1 MTSFQQTLN
10 EWSDALGKQID
21 VADEQQPDGIDITD
35 DLGNSISQWES
46 MLNDQVA
53 APGSRSTDQ
62 DLMRGAA
69 ESNKFESVLPDTPVI
84 SLREVSRG
92 FQQNMQSTAQ
102 AIATPAMRS
111 QAILAVM
118 KPLQML
124 TPWLPAF
131 TSEYD
136 RAVADQLSMLVEPA
150 GSGLTAQDLQSEL
163 IATRGAQQ
171 GLAEGQKEGFAA
183 DVSRGIGQSL
193 PSTIAMIGSLG
204 TGTPLVAA
212 QMASLAFVPLSSFT
226 GGQLNYVNDLEQ
238 ENLELAMSGEPLKQ
252 FDPIEMANRG
262 LASAAIESFTEFGGA
277 AIGAKVI
284 GKIAQGA
291 AAQSAAKFA
300 VNKFAKIGAARAAGE
315 VVKRTGS
322 KAGQAFVAANNGLA
336 SITPGFLYRT
346 GQIAAVSGVE
356 EASEELVSGI
366 LNAPFTH
373 APLSKDVS
381 DALYSMAVGGVAGGV
396 GGAGSGLGL
405 AGRTALVNRS
415 DAFRPENDKE
425 RILRQNHDQ
434 AMKARSNWDS
444 NLEEA
449 QKDRI
454 SASLDTIEGMTP
466 DERATY
472 VKELADRK
480 ADILTNAEAT
490 LAERQEVDVA
500 LTGAQE
506 ALAKAKAA
514 EAAGTVTPATENDVY
529 EAEFGLL
536 VLQEKAKELDNQ
548 IKLANTDHMIAN
560 AEYSAIAEKISDLP
574 MTVVKS
580 TPAEVLSSIGTR
592 VNKTLSETKAPK
604 WGKKITDE
612 MKALGVEVSW
622 FTPDANSTFSPGFH
636 TRRTPGVI
644 YLNSKSDQQRVRAV
658 ALEEA
663 FHDIQMF
670 RPDVAKAFADNAGL
684 APIYEAAVD
693 YIGRAEGETGAIAR
707 MDEAAIA
714 QAENAI
720 DQVTGEQPAQ
730 ISQATRRA
738 GAARISQEGEANAF
752 ARAMAGIKA
761 KGAMSSLTRLAA
773 RTGLMG
779 RESLAALAVV
789 DRVAR
794 AAAVERASGRQGD
807 STLSPLARTLMWAS
821 DMDVNFARDIPTAD
835 RELSEPIS
843 PPAAPVAAKPKMD
856 RVAHKREKESGRYVG
871 APDWVGNSPAQLAK
885 LRFKLRKLAKE
896 GEAGRYWYEDS
907 SRAILEMTG
916 GDKVEAE
923 KIVSLIA
930 IYSPNATVSA
940 NTTMALTAYY
950 QFKAGLDINAGFSK
964 ADEKATALL
973 KNGQAWGGI
982 KTNSFYQNLMIEI
995 DPSKL
1000 DLNVSTMDMWMAI
1013 AFDYGDK
1020 VLDQGPKYRFAERET
1035 ARLAQ
1040 ELGWTAH
1047 QVQAAIW
1054 SAMKGRIDPIRGQ
1067 LKAEELRLGIG
1078 EMVNKVDPKTG
1089 KESLVYEVKK
1099 DKKKEHFRLAHKMGM
1114 EYDLQDKDINAAKFD
1129 FSTAL
1134 RDRMVQQSYETTP
1147 STASGAPIPGI
1158 HTATLDK
1165 QFEYQR
1171 ALYPIIFPDKV
1182 DVIAQMVGLPQGAT
1196 IEGVS
1201 AWESKTQTGLQAFA
1215 AAPTEKSGKAK
1226 KLRPSAVKLLD
1237 LASRIR
1243 GYVLT
1248 QDAVAYHTAIFD
1260 DAQIRHNGIQLNTKN
1275 ALSHQEIELF
1285 YRALN
1290 EKFNRWDLA
1299 PIYRKDGL
1307 RVLNFTA
1314 FDESQKPVSNKEFK
1328 KAFDEIVTSLPD
1340 TFGGGIVDSVT
1351 FRSDGNLVSN
1361 DWSKDKNGEEYLA
1374 SIERERPDLLQQVR
1388 DLRTAVQTVNDQF
1401 VAKYGWDKAGVS
1413 FARPQRFGI
1422 DVVRGRDFGVTAK
1435 YGTKQK
1441 GSVSVLGFHFSRARR
1456 EVLDSTFYGTGIKD
1470 AGSERV
1476 RAAKDKRLKNRTFF
1490 YVDRGVGYVYEELG
1504 VQPEGF
1510 LPEGGVGTDMHGVN
1524 LRNMYDAIADP
1535 LGFVAKGKTK
1545 ADGNRFWF
1553 NGVETAILDAGFDGV
1568 YMPNAMSSVGVAVL
1582 LGKHKVKVQYLG
1594 RRDAR
1599 TGKML
1604 TKRELQLQESYAR
1617 PETPDQQSVNAAAT
1631 QDLQFVKNLGG
1642 TTGAKLYQAT
1652 DGQQYVVKQGAS
1664 PDHVLSEYAVNNI
1677 YAAAGVPVPAHA
1689 LDARDPQQPKQ
1700 LTKYVAGTSLG
1711 DLTGKKFDAAVG
1723 DLQKNFVVD
1732 ALVANWDVIG
1742 TDSDNVLLPSD
1753 GGEILRIDNGGSLTF
1768 RAQGGIKT
1776 FGSKVLELDS
1786 MRLSYQ
1792 GRQVF
1797 GQLTNAAVAQQIQDL
1812 MPKREAILSATP
1824 VELRQV
1830 MSDRL
1835 DYLAD
1840 WAQQNEGNNRVASVM
1855 QTDTASFARIP
1866 TPNFYKEVEE
1876 GKRQW
1881 VLPDADGNPTR
1892 LYHGTW
1898 ETAQPI
1904 DPFVSQTGLRYFGKQ
1919 AMSFTDDPEIA
1930 NQFAAREGQILPVFV
1945 SAVNPLEYDL
1955 KGLVWNA
1962 IPLGYAVPLIE
1973 KTIGREL
1980 TLQEEQNLRR
1990 GTKSKDEL
1998 FNFSDKVTNDIFR
2011 SVNVSEQEIRDDRV
2025 LVTSIDAIA
2034 QIAFNFGHD
2043 VFVGKNINEG
2053 IVHTEVVV
2061 RDADPLINALTAQ
2074 TKRVTDAEFESF
2086 AREDER
2092 DAAFQKMQAERRAAQ
2107 AEVMKDL
2114 SPREQALIIEA
2125 GVADYDEILDLK
2137 DKIDKLKKQIAGG
2150 TPAAV
2155 EKSKRT
2161 ADLQTAA
2168 QRVNALSEVRKLE
2181 RRLNAMTMLA
2191 DQRLG
2196 QVNRAKA
2203 RLQTQTQ
2210 LAIEEQQSAAET
2222 IASLEEQITTT
2233 RDAVAAAKKS
2243 IAEERTATK
2252 EQRDALNT
2260 ALANAEATAQR
2271 AINWA
2276 YAIGRNEGLVAGQ
2289 VAGQQA
2295 VQTDLERGQQA
2306 EEKLKEL
2313 QKSERFQKF
2322 ASQRAIDWAYRI
2334 GRREGLVAGQ
2344 VAGQQALKP
2353 EMTRLARVESLLD
2366 ISVRRVR
2373 ELKATVRSDARAAQ
2387 RAVNFAYSMGLNKGR
2402 MQGIMQGR
2410 AQILAK
2416 MRKREDTLQNQLFN
2430 LRELMNTR
2438 LDDVAERNRIIRKIT
2453 SEALLSI
2460 PANLRGTL
2468 ANRAATATTVAQA
2481 NRVAI
2486 EAVRIAINA
2495 EATAGLKVIARTA
2508 KRLNKRGMKVSARKQ
2523 IVTLLYEANVV
2534 LRDANNRKRQAK
2546 VVTAKGSPVTLSGAI
2561 DLYSRVLDAQTKVEN
2576 AVALYDIDR
2585 AEFIAERDQRI
2596 ARYAD
2601 LTQRLM
2607 ANMAGRR
2614 VIAARARADQ
2624 AARLSVLSKISRAN
2638 SDIYT
2643 LALELEGKEDG
2654 VIDELL
2660 RLAQEGK
2667 GEAAL
2672 EHARIM
2678 RDLEPA
2684 LIAAGYE
2691 GVDDY
2696 RLKNGGYGDGS
2707 TELVTVSLGGQDVT
2721 IPLGIAMSI
2730 AAMDEETLALFD
2742 GTNAGK
2748 QGIQFN
2754 ETSTTL
2760 TLYPSGD
2767 DIRNLRANLTVGQRD
2782 LIERMK
2788 DILETQIRDRAMQAI
2803 WEVTGDQPPI
2813 VTRYYPRIRNQDAAG
2828 GEKVDLSAAAGAA
2841 VRGALTAV
2849 GFANARTGG
2858 FAPLIYTDM
2867 VQTMDRHMQV
2877 ALDMIHMAQP
2887 YRDAITVLNDPKVV
2901 KGIDDQL
2908 GSGTASGVR
2917 SIFSNGVGATSRTKP
2932 SIIDKLTSNVTGAKL
2947 AMNPSTIAKVLVG
2960 GTIRLSSEIPL
2971 SLWTRGTARAARYA
2985 RTPGTWSGRIDQI
2998 HLVNGYF
3005 SRRHQMQMKSI
3016 FSGALGDSD
3025 RAQLGNAL
3033 TAVRDNLRATG
3044 NNLAAGKIT
3053 DAINAARDVNRAGVM
3068 GLSAVVDMLR
3078 YADEQIMLAAV
3089 EARLAEVEDEGLLTG
3104 TDALTEASNRAERD
3118 FRKTQNASDEFDD
3131 SFFAATSRTDGNAGW
3146 RLLFPFSSDP
3156 LKARNQ
3162 IRRAVLSGNRTR
3174 TAFAVGGN
3182 IVSGTTI
3189 SSLSTIVTAKV
3200 ISLFAG
3206 MIGAGDDEEEKKAV
3220 NKAWWENTLV
3230 SVPTQLA
3237 SDVMSV
3243 TMGYMGIMFANALSS
3258 IVYRRFLISPLIGSP
3273 AQDLVNEAKDAL
3285 RKDSTT
3291 TDMMQAVIGGSLA
3304 TLQYGGIPFYP
3315 LYRLV
3320 MRSLELGESAAKV
3333 QKTPREKLLDSMER
3347 KRKSLEKLRSN

>member
-1 MTSFQQTLN
+1 
-10 EWSDALGKQID
+10 
-21 VADEQQPDGIDITD
+21 
-35 DLGNSISQWES
+35 
-46 MLNDQVA
+46 
-53 APGSRSTDQ
+53 
-62 DLMRGAA
+62 
-69 ESNKFESVLPDTPVI
+69 
-84 SLREVSRG
+84 
-92 FQQNMQSTAQ
+92 
-102 AIATPAMRS
+102 
-111 QAILAVM
+111 
-118 KPLQML
+118 
-124 TPWLPAF
+124 
-131 TSEYD
+131 
-136 RAVADQLSMLVEPA
+136 
-150 GSGLTAQDLQSEL
+150 
-163 IATRGAQQ
+163 
-171 GLAEGQKEGFAA
+171 
-183 DVSRGIGQSL
+183 
-193 PSTIAMIGSLG
+193 
-204 TGTPLVAA
+204 
-212 QMASLAFVPLSSFT
+212 
-226 GGQLNYVNDLEQ
+226 
-238 ENLELAMSGEPLKQ
+238 
-252 FDPIEMANRG
+252 
-262 LASAAIESFTEFGGA
+262 
-277 AIGAKVI
+277 
-284 GKIAQGA
+284 
-291 AAQSAAKFA
+291 
-300 VNKFAKIGAARAAGE
+300 
-315 VVKRTGS
+315 
-322 KAGQAFVAANNGLA
+322 
-336 SITPGFLYRT
+336 
-346 GQIAAVSGVE
+346 
-356 EASEELVSGI
+356 
-366 LNAPFTH
+366 
-373 APLSKDVS
+373 
-381 DALYSMAVGGVAGGV
+381 
-396 GGAGSGLGL
+396 
-405 AGRTALVNRS
+405 
-415 DAFRPENDKE
+415 
-425 RILRQNHDQ
+425 
-434 AMKARSNWDS
+434 
-444 NLEEA
+444 
-449 QKDRI
+449 
-454 SASLDTIEGMTP
+454 
-466 DERATY
+466 
-472 VKELADRK
+472 
-480 ADILTNAEAT
+480 
-490 LAERQEVDVA
+490 
-500 LTGAQE
+500 
-506 ALAKAKAA
+506 
-514 EAAGTVTPATENDVY
+514 
-529 EAEFGLL
+529 
-536 VLQEKAKELDNQ
+536 
-548 IKLANTDHMIAN
+548 
-560 AEYSAIAEKISDLP
+560 
-574 MTVVKS
+574 
-580 TPAEVLSSIGTR
+580 
-592 VNKTLSETKAPK
+592 
-604 WGKKITDE
+604 
-612 MKALGVEVSW
+612 
-622 FTPDANSTFSPGFH
+622 
-636 TRRTPGVI
+636 
-644 YLNSKSDQQRVRAV
+644 
-658 ALEEA
+658 
-663 FHDIQMF
+663 
-670 RPDVAKAFADNAGL
+670 
-684 APIYEAAVD
+684 
-693 YIGRAEGETGAIAR
+693 
-707 MDEAAIA
+707 
-714 QAENAI
+714 
-720 DQVTGEQPAQ
+720 
-730 ISQATRRA
+730 
-738 GAARISQEGEANAF
+738 
-752 ARAMAGIKA
+752 
-761 KGAMSSLTRLAA
+761 
-773 RTGLMG
+773 
-779 RESLAALAVV
+779 
-789 DRVAR
+789 
-794 AAAVERASGRQGD
+794 
-807 STLSPLARTLMWAS
+807 
-821 DMDVNFARDIPTAD
+821 
-835 RELSEPIS
+835 
-843 PPAAPVAAKPKMD
+843 
-856 RVAHKREKESGRYVG
+856 
-871 APDWVGNSPAQLAK
+871 
-885 LRFKLRKLAKE
+885 
-896 GEAGRYWYEDS
+896 
-907 SRAILEMTG
+907 
-916 GDKVEAE
+916 
-923 KIVSLIA
+923 
-930 IYSPNATVSA
+930 
-940 NTTMALTAYY
+940 
-950 QFKAGLDINAGFSK
+950 
-964 ADEKATALL
+964 
-973 KNGQAWGGI
+973 
-982 KTNSFYQNLMIEI
+982 
-995 DPSKL
+995 
-1000 DLNVSTMDMWMAI
+1000 
-1013 AFDYGDK
+1013 
-1020 VLDQGPKYRFAERET
+1020 
-1035 ARLAQ
+1035 
-1040 ELGWTAH
+1040 
-1047 QVQAAIW
+1047 
-1054 SAMKGRIDPIRGQ
+1054 
-1067 LKAEELRLGIG
+1067 
-1078 EMVNKVDPKTG
+1078 
-1089 KESLVYEVKK
+1089 
-1099 DKKKEHFRLAHKMGM
+1099 
-1114 EYDLQDKDINAAKFD
+1114 
-1129 FSTAL
+1129 
-1134 RDRMVQQSYETTP
+1134 
-1147 STASGAPIPGI
+1147 
-1158 HTATLDK
+1158 
-1165 QFEYQR
+1165 
-1171 ALYPIIFPDKV
+1171 
-1182 DVIAQMVGLPQGAT
+1182 
-1196 IEGVS
+1196 
-1201 AWESKTQTGLQAFA
+1201 
-1215 AAPTEKSGKAK
+1215 
-1226 KLRPSAVKLLD
+1226 
-1237 LASRIR
+1237 
-1243 GYVLT
+1243 
-1248 QDAVAYHTAIFD
+1248 
-1260 DAQIRHNGIQLNTKN
+1260 
-1275 ALSHQEIELF
+1275 
-1285 YRALN
+1285 
-1290 EKFNRWDLA
+1290 
-1299 PIYRKDGL
+1299 
-1307 RVLNFTA
+1307 
-1314 FDESQKPVSNKEFK
+1314 
-1328 KAFDEIVTSLPD
+1328 
-1340 TFGGGIVDSVT
+1340 
-1351 FRSDGNLVSN
+1351 
-1361 DWSKDKNGEEYLA
+1361 
-1374 SIERERPDLLQQVR
+1374 
-1388 DLRTAVQTVNDQF
+1388 
-1401 VAKYGWDKAGVS
+1401 
-1413 FARPQRFGI
+1413 
-1422 DVVRGRDFGVTAK
+1422 
-1435 YGTKQK
+1435 
-1441 GSVSVLGFHFSRARR
+1441 
-1456 EVLDSTFYGTGIKD
+1456 
-1470 AGSERV
+1470 
-1476 RAAKDKRLKNRTFF
+1476 
-1490 YVDRGVGYVYEELG
+1490 
-1504 VQPEGF
+1504 
-1510 LPEGGVGTDMHGVN
+1510 
-1524 LRNMYDAIADP
+1524 
-1535 LGFVAKGKTK
+1535 
-1545 ADGNRFWF
+1545 
-1553 NGVETAILDAGFDGV
+1553 
-1568 YMPNAMSSVGVAVL
+1568 
-1582 LGKHKVKVQYLG
+1582 
-1594 RRDAR
+1594 
-1599 TGKML
+1599 
-1604 TKRELQLQESYAR
+1604 
-1617 PETPDQQSVNAAAT
+1617 
-1631 QDLQFVKNLGG
+1631 
-1642 TTGAKLYQAT
+1642 
-1652 DGQQYVVKQGAS
+1652 
-1664 PDHVLSEYAVNNI
+1664 
-1677 YAAAGVPVPAHA
+1677 
-1689 LDARDPQQPKQ
+1689 
-1700 LTKYVAGTSLG
+1700 
-1711 DLTGKKFDAAVG
+1711 
-1723 DLQKNFVVD
+1723 
-1732 ALVANWDVIG
+1732 
-1742 TDSDNVLLPSD
+1742 
-1753 GGEILRIDNGGSLTF
+1753 
-1768 RAQGGIKT
+1768 
-1776 FGSKVLELDS
+1776 
-1786 MRLSYQ
+1786 
-1792 GRQVF
+1792 
-1797 GQLTNAAVAQQIQDL
+1797 
-1812 MPKREAILSATP
+1812 
-1824 VELRQV
+1824 
-1830 MSDRL
+1830 
-1835 DYLAD
+1835 
-1840 WAQQNEGNNRVASVM
+1840 
-1855 QTDTASFARIP
+1855 
-1866 TPNFYKEVEE
+1866 
-1876 GKRQW
+1876 
-1881 VLPDADGNPTR
+1881 
-1892 LYHGTW
+1892 
-1898 ETAQPI
+1898 
-1904 DPFVSQTGLRYFGKQ
+1904 
-1919 AMSFTDDPEIA
+1919 
-1930 NQFAAREGQILPVFV
+1930 
-1945 SAVNPLEYDL
+1945 
-1955 KGLVWNA
+1955 
-1962 IPLGYAVPLIE
+1962 
-1973 KTIGREL
+1973 
-1980 TLQEEQNLRR
+1980 
-1990 GTKSKDEL
+1990 
-1998 FNFSDKVTNDIFR
+1998 
-2011 SVNVSEQEIRDDRV
+2011 
-2025 LVTSIDAIA
+2025 
-2034 QIAFNFGHD
+2034 
-2043 VFVGKNINEG
+2043 
-2053 IVHTEVVV
+2053 
-2061 RDADPLINALTAQ
+2061 
-2074 TKRVTDAEFESF
+2074 
-2086 AREDER
+2086 
-2092 DAAFQKMQAERRAAQ
+2092 
-2107 AEVMKDL
+2107 
-2114 SPREQALIIEA
+2114 
-2125 GVADYDEILDLK
+2125 
-2137 DKIDKLKKQIAGG
+2137 
-2150 TPAAV
+2150 
-2155 EKSKRT
+2155 
-2161 ADLQTAA
+2161 
-2168 QRVNALSEVRKLE
+2168 
-2181 RRLNAMTMLA
+2181 MTMLA

-2260 ALANAEATAQR
+2260 ALANAESTAQR

-2334 GRREGLVAGQ
+2334 GRNEGLVAGQ
-2344 VAGQQALKP
+2344 VAGQQTLKP

-2373 ELKATVRSDARAAQ
+2373 ELKATVRNDARAAQ

-2767 DIRNLRANLTVGQRD
+2767 DIRNLRANLTPGQRD

-3025 RAQLGNAL
+3025 RAQLGSAL
-3033 TAVRDNLRATG
+3033 TAMRDNLRATG
-3044 NNLAAGKIT
+3044 ANLAAGKIT
-3053 DAINAARDVNRAGVM
+3053 DAINAAGDANRAGVM

-3131 SFFAATSRTDGNAGW
+3131 SYFAATSRTDGNAAW
-3146 RLLFPFSSDP
+3146 RVFFPFSSDP

-3182 IVSGTTI
+3182 IVSGATI

-3230 SVPTQLA
+3230 SIPTQLA
-3237 SDVMSV
+3237 GDVMSV

-3273 AQDLVNEAKDAL
+3273 AQDVVNEAKDAL

-3333 QKTPREKLLDSMER
+3333 QKTPREKLLDLMER

>member
-1 MTSFQQTLN
+1 
-10 EWSDALGKQID
+10 
-21 VADEQQPDGIDITD
+21 
-35 DLGNSISQWES
+35 
-46 MLNDQVA
+46 
-53 APGSRSTDQ
+53 
-62 DLMRGAA
+62 
-69 ESNKFESVLPDTPVI
+69 
-84 SLREVSRG
+84 
-92 FQQNMQSTAQ
+92 
-102 AIATPAMRS
+102 
-111 QAILAVM
+111 M
-118 KPLQML
+118 KPAAKIAEWLNPPKTEYELAIQNL
-124 TPWLPAF
+124 TKRNLAQ
-131 TSEYD
+131 
-136 RAVADQLSMLVEPA
+136 QLSMAVEPS
-150 GSGLTAQDLQSEL
+150 GSGLTASPQDLQSEI
-163 IATRGAQQ
+163 IALRGTQQ
-171 GLAEGQKEGFAA
+171 GLAQGQQEGFMG
-183 DVSRGIGQSL
+183 DVSRGVGQSL
-193 PSTIAMIGSLG
+193 PSLAVTAG
-204 TGTPLVAA
+204 T
-212 QMASLAFVPLSSFT
+212 LAT
-226 GGQLNYVNDLEQ
+226 GGTLLPMMLASQVTTPMSSYTNSQLAYIDDLEQ
-238 ENLELAMSGEPLKQ
+238 RRYDQALAGETLSE
-252 FDPIEMANRG
+252 FDPVEMGRRAEIGAIIETTAE
-262 LASAAIESFTEFGGA
+262 AGGA
-277 AIGAKVI
+277 AFGAKFI
-284 GKIAQGA
+284 GKVAKGVGTS
-291 AAQSAAKFA
+291 SAARYA
-300 VNKFAKIGAARAAGE
+300 TNKFAKTGAAKAATEVVRRSGSAAG
-315 VVKRTGS
+315 R
-322 KAGQAFVAANNGLA
+322 AFAAANEGLMNF
-336 SITPGFLYRT
+336 TPGFIYRA
-346 GQIAAVSGVE
+346 GQIAAISGAE
-356 EASEELVSGI
+356 EAGEELFAGI
-366 LNAPFTH
+366 ANAPFTY
-373 APLSKDVS
+373 APLGQDVN
-381 DALYSMAVGGVAGGV
+381 DALYSMAVGGVAGGAS
-396 GGAGSGLGL
+396 GAASSVGL
-405 AGRTALVNRS
+405 AGREAVINRN
-415 DAFRPENDKE
+415 DAFRPETDRE
-425 RILRQNHDQ
+425 RIVRQTHSD
-434 AMKARSNWDS
+434 AMKARSNWS
-444 NLEEA
+444 EGLE
-449 QKDRI
+449 QTQRDRI
-454 SASLDTIEGMTP
+454 AAKLDTIEGMTP
-466 DERATY
+466 DERGTY
-472 VKELADRK
+472 VMALADRK
-480 ADILTNAEAT
+480 AEIIANAEGT

-500 LTGAQE
+500 MTGAQE
-506 ALAKAKAA
+506 VLDKAKAA
-514 EAAGTVTPATENDVY
+514 AGTASPTADQDIYETEF
-529 EAEFGLL
+529 ALL
-536 VLQEKAKELDNQ
+536 VLQDKAKQLDQ
-548 IKLANTDHMIAN
+548 QLVMANTDHMIAT
-560 AEYSAIAEKISDLP
+560 AEHGAVAEKISDMP
-574 MTVVKS
+574 ATVVRS
-580 TPAEVLSSIGTR
+580 TPVEVLASVGTR
-592 VNKTLSETKAPK
+592 SGVALNETKAPR
-604 WGKKITDE
+604 WGKKIANE
-612 MKALGVEVSW
+612 MEALGTQVVW
-622 FTPDANSTFSPGFH
+622 YTPADKKSSNPGFH
-636 TRRTPGVI
+636 SRRTPGVI
-644 YLNSKSDQQRVRAV
+644 YLNAASNQQRVRAV

-670 RPDVAKAFADNAGL
+670 RPDIAQAFVDKAGL
-684 APIYEAAVD
+684 LPVYDAALEYVSR
-693 YIGRAEGETGAIAR
+693 GGAETAAIER
-707 MDEAAIA
+707 QDEAAFA
-714 QAENAI
+714 QAENVAA
-720 DQVTGEQPAQ
+720 TLEGETSG
-730 ISQATRRA
+730 ISPNAARA

-773 RTGLMG
+773 RSGLMG
-779 RESLAALAVV
+779 RESLAAMAVV

-794 AAAVERASGRQGD
+794 SAAIEAVSGKTGD
-807 STLSPLARTLMWAS
+807 ATLSPLARTLMWAS
-821 DMDVNFARDIPTAD
+821 DMDVDFARDIPTAD
-835 RELSEPIS
+835 RELSEPI
-843 PPAAPVAAKPKMD
+843 PAPVRPTA
-856 RVAHKREKESGRYVG
+856 
-871 APDWVGNSPAQLAK
+871 PAQTAQVQTGPTAETTSTVGRRLVADAIKSLGLTEEEVNATVIDLMTGLPKTKAFVANKIGKVPDVVKYIHERRLASGLRILDITKEEDQITLAK
-885 LRFKLRKLAKE
+885 LLAAEAIGAINSAGDALQWYDKTIRNTLAQAAIKYPELETDPRARMAFILSMAITSQTMNVEDNLAFSMVQYGKYRDTVDPVTGIGQFELAGKGKNAGAQANNFRIANVMLRTLGPDQMIRFLRTKFTAGQLSNAGLNIGGELKSEEVLGSAIFGPKIGFGFYSNLDGNFDPVTMDMWFMRTIGRLTGKLPAFDQNKYDKQIVKLKASLAEKGSNGIFPSTIDKALIDEANNATDDSGLVKLARAVIKLHEKDFKDNRKDYDNKDRVQSKMVLASKAIIQSLDKPRDSPKSGGERRLLRKVVKLAVANVSEIYGEEVANAAFQAMIWYPEQELYKSHGVKLKVTSQDYSGAIRKILKNE
-896 GEAGRYWYEDS
+896 GITDDQLDTAIATAERGSGLTRQVAGVADTATGGLTSNVPVQTRTFSDAERTSFLASTPVSIAKAWNPPAQDPNLDELQARFSGDFEAVIFTRKQRQSAYASNWQYGRSLVGNGTKPRILKLTDESGKKSSLPYIAEIAPGDALGIVFKKAGLLSPKFVELAPVKVSAMWFNKTISAFKAEDKFGACVAAYPADDYVGMRLFIAMNGKS
-907 SRAILEMTG
+907 GFAIKPDGDVISVFAYDKHGRAILEASTAVG
-916 GDKVEAE
+916 GKKLDAFDTVLP
-923 KIVSLIA
+923 V
-930 IYSPNATVSA
+930 IYAA
-940 NTTMALTAYY
+940 HG
-950 QFKAGLDINAGFSK
+950 FKATSRLKFSEQ
-964 ADEKATALL
+964 EKPEGWNYDTF
-973 KNGQAWGGI
+973 KRFNNGRPDVVFMVNDPASM
-982 KTNSFYQNLMIEI
+982 TRYQPTDGQLVE
-995 DPSKL
+995 
-1000 DLNVSTMDMWMAI
+1000 
-1013 AFDYGDK
+1013 DYG
-1020 VLDQGPKYRFAERET
+1020 E
-1035 ARLAQ
+1035 
-1040 ELGWTAH
+1040 
-1047 QVQAAIW
+1047 
-1054 SAMKGRIDPIRGQ
+1054 
-1067 LKAEELRLGIG
+1067 
-1078 EMVNKVDPKTG
+1078 
-1089 KESLVYEVKK
+1089 
-1099 DKKKEHFRLAHKMGM
+1099 
-1114 EYDLQDKDINAAKFD
+1114 
-1129 FSTAL
+1129 
-1134 RDRMVQQSYETTP
+1134 
-1147 STASGAPIPGI
+1147 
-1158 HTATLDK
+1158 
-1165 QFEYQR
+1165 
-1171 ALYPIIFPDKV
+1171 
-1182 DVIAQMVGLPQGAT
+1182 
-1196 IEGVS
+1196 
-1201 AWESKTQTGLQAFA
+1201 
-1215 AAPTEKSGKAK
+1215 
-1226 KLRPSAVKLLD
+1226 
-1237 LASRIR
+1237 
-1243 GYVLT
+1243 
-1248 QDAVAYHTAIFD
+1248 AVA
-1260 DAQIRHNGIQLNTKN
+1260 IQD
-1275 ALSHQEIELF
+1275 
-1285 YRALN
+1285 RA
-1290 EKFNRWDLA
+1290 
-1299 PIYRKDGL
+1299 
-1307 RVLNFTA
+1307 
-1314 FDESQKPVSNKEFK
+1314 VS
-1328 KAFDEIVTSLPD
+1328 D
-1340 TFGGGIVDSVT
+1340 
-1351 FRSDGNLVSN
+1351 
-1361 DWSKDKNGEEYLA
+1361 
-1374 SIERERPDLLQQVR
+1374 
-1388 DLRTAVQTVNDQF
+1388 
-1401 VAKYGWDKAGVS
+1401 VS
-1413 FARPQRFGI
+1413 FAREETSQ
-1422 DVVRGRDFGVTAK
+1422 
-1435 YGTKQK
+1435 Q
-1441 GSVSVLGFHFSRARR
+1441 
-1456 EVLDSTFYGTGIKD
+1456 ELDYM
-1470 AGSERV
+1470 
-1476 RAAKDKRLKNRTFF
+1476 AA
-1490 YVDRGVGYVYEELG
+1490 VDRGDMQTAQRMVDEKAKAAGYNVDVFRGDASAFKKFSKLRQGENFDEYDGVFPRGFFWFTTSDKNASWYANMAARNGGIPTVRRFYLNPGNIFVYPIEDSANEGEYGVPGEESELEELG
-1504 VQPEGF
+1504 NYNSMLIHP
-1510 LPEGGVGTDMHGVN
+1510 
-1524 LRNMYDAIADP
+1524 DASWQFFRDES
-1535 LGFVAKGKTK
+1535 GKLQT
-1545 ADGNRFWF
+1545 
-1553 NGVETAILDAGFDGV
+1553 TLDE
-1568 YMPNAMSSVGVAVL
+1568 
-1582 LGKHKVKVQYLG
+1582 GKHK
-1594 RRDAR
+1594 
-1599 TGKML
+1599 
-1604 TKRELQLQESYAR
+1604 
-1617 PETPDQQSVNAAAT
+1617 
-1631 QDLQFVKNLGG
+1631 
-1642 TTGAKLYQAT
+1642 
-1652 DGQQYVVKQGAS
+1652 
-1664 PDHVLSEYAVNNI
+1664 HYAVI
-1677 YAAAGVPVPAHA
+1677 
-1689 LDARDPQQPKQ
+1689 
-1700 LTKYVAGTSLG
+1700 
-1711 DLTGKKFDAAVG
+1711 
-1723 DLQKNFVVD
+1723 
-1732 ALVANWDVIG
+1732 
-1742 TDSDNVLLPSD
+1742 
-1753 GGEILRIDNGGSLTF
+1753 
-1768 RAQGGIKT
+1768 
-1776 FGSKVLELDS
+1776 
-1786 MRLSYQ
+1786 
-1792 GRQVF
+1792 
-1797 GQLTNAAVAQQIQDL
+1797 
-1812 MPKREAILSATP
+1812 
-1824 VELRQV
+1824 
-1830 MSDRL
+1830 
-1835 DYLAD
+1835 
-1840 WAQQNEGNNRVASVM
+1840 
-1855 QTDTASFARIP
+1855 
-1866 TPNFYKEVEE
+1866 
-1876 GKRQW
+1876 
-1881 VLPDADGNPTR
+1881 NPTQIKS
-1892 LYHGTW
+1892 
-1898 ETAQPI
+1898 A
-1904 DPFVSQTGLRYFGKQ
+1904 DPVT
-1919 AMSFTDDPEIA
+1919 
-1930 NQFAAREGQILPVFV
+1930 
-1945 SAVNPLEYDL
+1945 YDES
-1955 KGLVWNA
+1955 GNV
-1962 IPLGYAVPLIE
+1962 VPLSQRFDDTNEDI
-1973 KTIGREL
+1973 
-1980 TLQEEQNLRR
+1980 
-1990 GTKSKDEL
+1990 S
-1998 FNFSDKVTNDIFR
+1998 FS
-2011 SVNVSEQEIRDDRV
+2011 
-2025 LVTSIDAIA
+2025 
-2034 QIAFNFGHD
+2034 
-2043 VFVGKNINEG
+2043 
-2053 IVHTEVVV
+2053 
-2061 RDADPLINALTAQ
+2061 
-2074 TKRVTDAEFESF
+2074 
-2086 AREDER
+2086 REDER
-2092 DAAFQKMQAERRAAQ
+2092 DAAFQKMQADRRAAQ

-2137 DKIDKLKKQIAGG
+2137 DKIDKLKKQIASG

-2161 ADLQTAA
+2161 TDLQTAA

-2222 IASLEEQITTT
+2222 IAALEEQITTT
-2233 RDAVAAAKKS
+2233 RDAVVAAKKS

-2289 VAGQQA
+2289 VAGQQS

-2373 ELKATVRSDARAAQ
+2373 ELKATVRNDARAAQ

-2813 VTRYYPRIRNQDAAG
+2813 VTRYYPRIRNMDAAG

-2849 GFANARTGG
+2849 GFANARVGG
-2858 FAPLIYTDM
+2858 SQPLIYTDM

-2908 GSGTASGVR
+2908 GAGTASGVR

-3025 RAQLGNAL
+3025 RAQLGSAL

-3053 DAINAARDVNRAGVM
+3053 DAIDAARDVNRAGVM

-3131 SFFAATSRTDGNAGW
+3131 SYFAATSRTDGNAGW

-3237 SDVMSV
+3237 GDVMSV

-3273 AQDLVNEAKDAL
+3273 AQDVVNEAKDAL

>member
-1 MTSFQQTLN
+1 MTSFQQSIDR
-10 EWSDALGKQID
+10 WSNLLDKPLAAAEPPP
-21 VADEQQPDGIDITD
+21 VDGIDITD
-35 DLGNSISQWES
+35 NFGSLISEARAA
-46 MLNDQVA
+46 LTDPTA
-53 APGSRSTDQ
+53 APGSATADQ
-62 DLMRGAA
+62 DLIASAA
-69 ESNKFESVLPDTPVI
+69 ASNQFETIMPDT
-84 SLREVSRG
+84 SWAGLNLREVARG
-92 FQQNMQSTAQ
+92 SQQQMSQ
-102 AIATPAMRS
+102 AASVIATPSLRAEFIQS
-111 QAILAVM
+111 LM
-118 KPLQML
+118 KPAAKIAEWLNPPKTEYELAIQNL
-124 TPWLPAF
+124 TKRNLAQ
-131 TSEYD
+131 
-136 RAVADQLSMLVEPA
+136 QLSMAVEPA
-150 GSGLTAQDLQSEL
+150 GSGLTASPQDLQSEI
-163 IATRGAQQ
+163 IALRGTQQ
-171 GLAEGQKEGFAA
+171 GLAQGQQEGFAG

-193 PSTIAMIGSLG
+193 PSLAVTAG
-204 TGTPLVAA
+204 T
-212 QMASLAFVPLSSFT
+212 LAT
-226 GGQLNYVNDLEQ
+226 GGTLLPMMLASQVTTPMSSYTNSQLAYIDDLEQ
-238 ENLELAMSGEPLKQ
+238 RRYDQALAGETLSE
-252 FDPIEMANRG
+252 FDPVEMGRRAEIGAIIETTAE
-262 LASAAIESFTEFGGA
+262 AGGA
-277 AIGAKVI
+277 AFGAKFI
-284 GKIAQGA
+284 GKVAGRVGTS
-291 AAQSAAKFA
+291 SAARFA
-300 VNKFAKIGAARAAGE
+300 TNKFAKTGAAKAATE
-315 VVKRTGS
+315 VVRRSGS
-322 KAGQAFVAANNGLA
+322 KAGRLFTAANEGVMNF
-336 SITPGFLYRT
+336 TPGFIYR
-346 GQIAAVSGVE
+346 GAQVAGISGFE
-356 EASEELVSGI
+356 EAGEELFAGI
-366 LNAPFTH
+366 ANSPFTY
-373 APLSKDVS
+373 APLGQDVN
-381 DALYSMAVGGVAGGV
+381 DALYSMAVASVS
-396 GGAGSGLGL
+396 GGASGAASSGGL
-405 AGRTALVNRS
+405 ALREAVVNRN
-415 DAFRPENDKE
+415 DAFRPETDRE
-425 RILRQNHDQ
+425 RIVRQTHSD
-434 AMKARSNWDS
+434 AMKARSNWS
-444 NLEEA
+444 EGLE
-449 QKDRI
+449 QTQRDRI
-454 SASLDTIEGMTP
+454 AAKLDTIEGMNP
-466 DERATY
+466 DERGTY
-472 VKELADRK
+472 VMALADRK
-480 ADILTNAEAT
+480 AEIIANAEAT

-500 LTGAQE
+500 MTGAQE
-506 ALAKAKAA
+506 ALDNAKDALDKSISTANNA
-514 EAAGTVTPATENDVY
+514 WLRDDVY
-529 EAEFGLL
+529 EAEFALL
-536 VLQEKAKELDNQ
+536 VLQDKAKQLDEQ
-548 IKLANTDHMIAN
+548 LVLANTDHMIAT
-560 AEYSAIAEKISDLP
+560 AEHGAVAEKISDMP
-574 MTVVKS
+574 ATVVRS
-580 TPAEVLSSIGTR
+580 TPVEVLASVGTR
-592 VNKTLSETKAPK
+592 SGVALNETKAPR
-604 WGKKITDE
+604 WGKKIANE
-612 MKALGVEVSW
+612 MEALGTQVVW
-622 FTPDANSTFSPGFH
+622 YTPADKKSSNPGFH
-636 TRRTPGVI
+636 SRRTPGVI
-644 YLNSKSDQQRVRAV
+644 YLNAASNQQRVRAV

-670 RPDVAKAFADNAGL
+670 RPDIAQAFVDKAGL
-684 APIYEAAVD
+684 LPVYDAALEYVSR
-693 YIGRAEGETGAIAR
+693 GGAETAAIER
-707 MDEAAIA
+707 QDEAAFA
-714 QAENAI
+714 QAENVAA
-720 DQVTGEQPAQ
+720 TLEGETSS
-730 ISQATRRA
+730 ISPNAARA

-773 RTGLMG
+773 RSGLMG
-779 RESLAALAVV
+779 RESLAAMAVV

-794 AAAVERASGRQGD
+794 SAAIEAVSGKTGD
-807 STLSPLARTLMWAS
+807 ATLSPLARTLMWAS
-821 DMDVNFARDIPTAD
+821 DMDVDFARDIPTAD
-835 RELSEPIS
+835 RELSEPI
-843 PPAAPVAAKPKMD
+843 PAPVRPAAPAQTAQVQTGPTAETTSTVGRRLVADAIKTLGLTEEEVKATVIDLMTGLPKTKAF
-856 RVAHKREKESGRYVG
+856 VANKIGKVPDVVKYIHERRLASGLRILDITKEE
-871 APDWVGNSPAQLAK
+871 DQITLAK
-885 LRFKLRKLAKE
+885 LLAAEAIGAINSAGDALQWYDKTIRNTLAQAAIKYPELETDPRARMAFILSMAITSQTMNVEDNLAFSMVQYGKYRDTVDPVTGIGQFELAGKGKNAGAQANNFRIANVMLRTLGPDQMIRFLRTKFTAGQLSNAGLNIGGELKSEEVLGSAIFGPKIGFGFYSNLDGNFDPVTMDMWFMRTIGRLTGKLPAFDQNKYDKQIVKLKASLAEKGSNGIFPSTIDQALIDDANNATDDSGLVKLARAVIKLHEKDFKDNRKDYDNKDRVQSKMVLASKAIIQSLDKPRDSPKSGGERRLLRKVVKLAVANVSEIYGEEVANAAFQAMIWYPEQELYKSHGVKLKVTSQDYSGAIRKILKNE
-896 GEAGRYWYEDS
+896 GITDGQLDTAIATAERGSGLTRQVAGVTDTATGGLTSNVPVQTRTFSDAERASFLATTPVAIAKAWNPPAQDPNLDELQARFAGDFEAVIFTRKQRQSAYSSNWQYGRSLVGNGTKPRILKLTDESGKKSSLPYIAEIAPGDALGIVFKKAGLLSPKFVELAPVKVSAMWFNKTISAFKAEDKFGACVAAYPADDYVGMRLFIAMNGKS
-907 SRAILEMTG
+907 GFAIKPDGDVISVFAYDKHGRAILEASTAVG
-916 GDKVEAE
+916 GKKLDAFDTVLP
-923 KIVSLIA
+923 V
-930 IYSPNATVSA
+930 IYAA
-940 NTTMALTAYY
+940 HG
-950 QFKAGLDINAGFSK
+950 FKATSRLKFSEQEK
-964 ADEKATALL
+964 PEGWNYDTFKRFNNGRPDVVFMVNDPASMTRYQPTDGQLVEDYGEAVAIQEKA
-973 KNGQAWGGI
+973 
-982 KTNSFYQNLMIEI
+982 
-995 DPSKL
+995 
-1000 DLNVSTMDMWMAI
+1000 VS
-1013 AFDYGDK
+1013 
-1020 VLDQGPKYRFAERET
+1020 E
-1035 ARLAQ
+1035 
-1040 ELGWTAH
+1040 
-1047 QVQAAIW
+1047 
-1054 SAMKGRIDPIRGQ
+1054 
-1067 LKAEELRLGIG
+1067 
-1078 EMVNKVDPKTG
+1078 
-1089 KESLVYEVKK
+1089 
-1099 DKKKEHFRLAHKMGM
+1099 
-1114 EYDLQDKDINAAKFD
+1114 
-1129 FSTAL
+1129 
-1134 RDRMVQQSYETTP
+1134 
-1147 STASGAPIPGI
+1147 
-1158 HTATLDK
+1158 
-1165 QFEYQR
+1165 
-1171 ALYPIIFPDKV
+1171 
-1182 DVIAQMVGLPQGAT
+1182 
-1196 IEGVS
+1196 
-1201 AWESKTQTGLQAFA
+1201 
-1215 AAPTEKSGKAK
+1215 
-1226 KLRPSAVKLLD
+1226 
-1237 LASRIR
+1237 
-1243 GYVLT
+1243 
-1248 QDAVAYHTAIFD
+1248 
-1260 DAQIRHNGIQLNTKN
+1260 
-1275 ALSHQEIELF
+1275 
-1285 YRALN
+1285 
-1290 EKFNRWDLA
+1290 
-1299 PIYRKDGL
+1299 
-1307 RVLNFTA
+1307 
-1314 FDESQKPVSNKEFK
+1314 
-1328 KAFDEIVTSLPD
+1328 
-1340 TFGGGIVDSVT
+1340 
-1351 FRSDGNLVSN
+1351 
-1361 DWSKDKNGEEYLA
+1361 
-1374 SIERERPDLLQQVR
+1374 
-1388 DLRTAVQTVNDQF
+1388 
-1401 VAKYGWDKAGVS
+1401 VS
-1413 FARPQRFGI
+1413 FARKPRPLSSFTPQWREWFGNSKVVDEDGNPIMVFHGTWRTFADIFRTPSFFSENATEASAYAEASTFVKRQKYLTSKYKIVSAPTDIPKRIQTHSMI
-1422 DVVRGRDFGVTAK
+1422 DDVPANEFGTI
-1435 YGTKQK
+1435 
-1441 GSVSVLGFHFSRARR
+1441 VSVGDVIVRINSKSDVEIFDDLVPGTYSFETGDVSLRRADNRKQARSYPREYREYIDQILPLGVGEGAR
-1456 EVLDSTFYGTGIKD
+1456 VYPIYLSIKNPIQL
-1470 AGSERV
+1470 APLEANKLG
-1476 RAAKDKRLKNRTFF
+1476 KRLKSMTDKEISD
-1490 YVDRGVGYVYEELG
+1490 YITDLEQQGYDGIETVSD
-1504 VQPEGF
+1504 QAA
-1510 LPEGGVGTDMHGVN
+1510 M
-1524 LRNMYDAIADP
+1524 DA
-1535 LGFVAKGKTK
+1535 
-1545 ADGNRFWF
+1545 
-1553 NGVETAILDAGFDGV
+1553 E
-1568 YMPNAMSSVGVAVL
+1568 
-1582 LGKHKVKVQYLG
+1582 
-1594 RRDAR
+1594 AR
-1599 TGKML
+1599 K
-1604 TKRELQLQESYAR
+1604 E
-1617 PETPDQQSVNAAAT
+1617 
-1631 QDLQFVKNLGG
+1631 F
-1642 TTGAKLYQAT
+1642 
-1652 DGQQYVVKQGAS
+1652 
-1664 PDHVLSEYAVNNI
+1664 
-1677 YAAAGVPVPAHA
+1677 
-1689 LDARDPQQPKQ
+1689 
-1700 LTKYVAGTSLG
+1700 
-1711 DLTGKKFDAAVG
+1711 
-1723 DLQKNFVVD
+1723 
-1732 ALVANWDVIG
+1732 
-1742 TDSDNVLLPSD
+1742 
-1753 GGEILRIDNGGSLTF
+1753 
-1768 RAQGGIKT
+1768 GGI
-1776 FGSKVLELDS
+1776 
-1786 MRLSYQ
+1786 
-1792 GRQVF
+1792 
-1797 GQLTNAAVAQQIQDL
+1797 
-1812 MPKREAILSATP
+1812 P
-1824 VELRQV
+1824 
-1830 MSDRL
+1830 
-1835 DYLAD
+1835 
-1840 WAQQNEGNNRVASVM
+1840 
-1855 QTDTASFARIP
+1855 
-1866 TPNFYKEVEE
+1866 
-1876 GKRQW
+1876 RQW
-1881 VLPDADGNPTR
+1881 IPFRENQIKSAFNENPTD
-1892 LYHGTW
+1892 
-1898 ETAQPI
+1898 A
-1904 DPFVSQTGLRYFGKQ
+1904 
-1919 AMSFTDDPEIA
+1919 PEI
-1930 NQFAAREGQILPVFV
+1930 
-1945 SAVNPLEYDL
+1945 
-1955 KGLVWNA
+1955 
-1962 IPLGYAVPLIE
+1962 
-1973 KTIGREL
+1973 
-1980 TLQEEQNLRR
+1980 
-1990 GTKSKDEL
+1990 
-1998 FNFSDKVTNDIFR
+1998 
-2011 SVNVSEQEIRDDRV
+2011 
-2025 LVTSIDAIA
+2025 
-2034 QIAFNFGHD
+2034 
-2043 VFVGKNINEG
+2043 
-2053 IVHTEVVV
+2053 
-2061 RDADPLINALTAQ
+2061 
-2074 TKRVTDAEFESF
+2074 SF

-2125 GVADYDEILDLK
+2125 GIADYDEILDLK
-2137 DKIDKLKKQIAGG
+2137 DKIDKLKKQIASG

-2191 DQRLG
+2191 EQRLG

-2233 RDAVAAAKKS
+2233 RDAVVAAKRS

-2486 EAVRIAINA
+2486 EAIRIAINA
-2495 EATAGLKVIARTA
+2495 QATEGLKLVARTA
-2508 KRLNKRGMKVSARKQ
+2508 KKMNKRGMKVSARRQ
-2523 IVTLLYEANVV
+2523 ILTLLYEANVV

-2576 AVALYDIDR
+2576 ATALYDTDR

-2614 VIAARARADQ
+2614 VIDARARADQ
-2624 AARLSVLSKISRAN
+2624 AARLSLISKISRAN

-2643 LALELEGKEDG
+2643 LALELEGIEDG

-2849 GFANARTGG
+2849 GFANARVGG
-2858 FAPLIYTDM
+2858 SQPLIYTDM

-2908 GSGTASGVR
+2908 GAGTASGVR

-3053 DAINAARDVNRAGVM
+3053 DAINAAGDANRAGVM

-3131 SFFAATSRTDGNAGW
+3131 SYFAATSRTDGNAGW

-3237 SDVMSV
+3237 GDVMSV

>member
-10 EWSDALGKQID
+10 EWSNALGKQID
-21 VADEQQPDGIDITD
+21 VADEQQPAGIDITD

-53 APGSRSTDQ
+53 APGSKSTDQ

-69 ESNKFESVLPDTPVI
+69 ESNKFESVLPDTPGI

-183 DVSRGIGQSL
+183 DISRGIGQSL

-366 LNAPFTH
+366 LNAPFTN
-373 APLSKDVS
+373 APLPKDVS

-506 ALAKAKAA
+506 VLAKAKAA

-536 VLQEKAKELDNQ
+536 VLQDKAKELDNQ
-548 IKLANTDHMIAN
+548 IKLANTDHMIAT

-592 VNKTLSETKAPK
+592 VNKTLSETKSPK

-622 FTPDANSTFSPGFH
+622 FTPDANSTFKPGFH

-644 YLNSKSDQQRVRAV
+644 YLNAKSNQQRVRAV

-720 DQVTGEQPAQ
+720 DQVTGEQPAA

-835 RELSEPIS
+835 RELSEPI
-843 PPAAPVAAKPKMD
+843 PAPVRPAAPAQTGQVQTGQTAETTSTVGRRLVADAINTLGLTEEEVNATVIDLMTGLPKTKAFVANKVGKVPD
-856 RVAHKREKESGRYVG
+856 VVKYFHERRLASGLRVLDITKEE
-871 APDWVGNSPAQLAK
+871 DQKTLAK
-885 LRFKLRKLAKE
+885 LMAAEAIGAINSAGDALQWYDKTIRNTLAQAAIKYPELETDPRARMAFILSMAITSQTMNVEDNLAFSMVQYGKYRDTVDPVTGIGQFELAGKGKNAGAQANNFRIANVMLRTIGPDQMIRFLRTQFTAGQLSNAGLNIGGELKSEMVLGSAIFGPKIGFGFYSNLDGNFDPVTMDMWFMRTIGRLTGKLPAFDQNKYDKQIAKLKASLAEKGTNGIFPSTIDQALIDDANNATDDSGLVKLARAVIKLHEKDFKDNRKDYDNKDRVQSKMVLASKSIVQSLDKPRDSPKSGGERRLLRKVVKLAVAHVSEIYGEDVANAAFQAMIWYPEQELYKSHGVKLKVTSQDYSGAIRKILKNE
-896 GEAGRYWYEDS
+896 GITDGQLDTAIAAAERGSGLAQQVARVTDTATSGLASNVPVQTRTFSDAERASFLATTPVAIAKAWNPPAQDPNLNELQARFAGDFQAIRFTREQRRSAYSSNWQYGRSIVGNGTKPRILKLTDESGKKSSLPYIAEIAPGDALGIVFKKAGLLSPKFVELAPVKVSAIWFNKTVSAFKAEDKFGACVAAYPADDYVGMRLFIATNGRS
-907 SRAILEMTG
+907 GFAVKPDGDVISVFAYDKHGRAILEASTAVGGKKLDAFDTVLPVIYAAHGFKATSRLKFSEQEKPEDWNYETFKRFNNGRPDVVFMVNDPTSMTQYQPTDG
-916 GDKVEAE
+916 QLVEDYGEAVAIQDKAASDVSFAREPRPLSSFTPQWRGWFGDSKVLDEDGNP
-923 KIVSLIA
+923 LIM
-930 IYSPNATVSA
+930 YHGSPNATYDQFGFLDNPVFGLFGPGFYFTADPQIASTYALQPGRGKTGAGVYPVYLSIKNPMDMDAPFDTSLWSSVVSNYRA
-940 NTTMALTAYY
+940 SKQLKE
-950 QFKAGLDINAGFSK
+950 QLAGY
-964 ADEKATALL
+964 E
-973 KNGQAWGGI
+973 
-982 KTNSFYQNLMIEI
+982 
-995 DPSKL
+995 L
-1000 DLNVSTMDMWMAI
+1000 DLI
-1013 AFDYGDK
+1013 AQIERQVASARDAFMGVPIQTSGMITKRGFIPSNEFYVKQFDTN
-1020 VLDQGPKYRFAERET
+1020 E
-1035 ARLAQ
+1035 
-1040 ELGWTAH
+1040 
-1047 QVQAAIW
+1047 AAF
-1054 SAMKGRIDPIRGQ
+1054 RH
-1067 LKAEELRLGIG
+1067 LK
-1078 EMVNKVDPKTG
+1078 D
-1089 KESLVYEVKK
+1089 SLVN
-1099 DKKKEHFRLAHKMGM
+1099 
-1114 EYDLQDKDINAAKFD
+1114 DI
-1129 FSTAL
+1129 
-1134 RDRMVQQSYETTP
+1134 E
-1147 STASGAPIPGI
+1147 
-1158 HTATLDK
+1158 
-1165 QFEYQR
+1165 
-1171 ALYPIIFPDKV
+1171 
-1182 DVIAQMVGLPQGAT
+1182 
-1196 IEGVS
+1196 
-1201 AWESKTQTGLQAFA
+1201 
-1215 AAPTEKSGKAK
+1215 
-1226 KLRPSAVKLLD
+1226 
-1237 LASRIR
+1237 
-1243 GYVLT
+1243 
-1248 QDAVAYHTAIFD
+1248 
-1260 DAQIRHNGIQLNTKN
+1260 
-1275 ALSHQEIELF
+1275 
-1285 YRALN
+1285 
-1290 EKFNRWDLA
+1290 
-1299 PIYRKDGL
+1299 DG
-1307 RVLNFTA
+1307 
-1314 FDESQKPVSNKEFK
+1314 
-1328 KAFDEIVTSLPD
+1328 DEIVAVVFQDMFRQSPIDGFTHL
-1340 TFGGGIVDSVT
+1340 GGGRVQTDSVRHRVWIA
-1351 FRSDGNLVSN
+1351 FEPN
-1361 DWSKDKNGEEYLA
+1361 
-1374 SIERERPDLLQQVR
+1374 Q
-1388 DLRTAVQTVNDQF
+1388 
-1401 VAKYGWDKAGVS
+1401 
-1413 FARPQRFGI
+1413 
-1422 DVVRGRDFGVTAK
+1422 
-1435 YGTKQK
+1435 
-1441 GSVSVLGFHFSRARR
+1441 
-1456 EVLDSTFYGTGIKD
+1456 IKS
-1470 AGSERV
+1470 A
-1476 RAAKDKRLKNRTFF
+1476 
-1490 YVDRGVGYVYEELG
+1490 
-1504 VQPEGF
+1504 
-1510 LPEGGVGTDMHGVN
+1510 
-1524 LRNMYDAIADP
+1524 
-1535 LGFVAKGKTK
+1535 
-1545 ADGNRFWF
+1545 F
-1553 NGVETAILDAGFDGV
+1553 NE
-1568 YMPNAMSSVGVAVL
+1568 
-1582 LGKHKVKVQYLG
+1582 
-1594 RRDAR
+1594 
-1599 TGKML
+1599 
-1604 TKRELQLQESYAR
+1604 
-1617 PETPDQQSVNAAAT
+1617 
-1631 QDLQFVKNLGG
+1631 
-1642 TTGAKLYQAT
+1642 
-1652 DGQQYVVKQGAS
+1652 
-1664 PDHVLSEYAVNNI
+1664 
-1677 YAAAGVPVPAHA
+1677 
-1689 LDARDPQQPKQ
+1689 
-1700 LTKYVAGTSLG
+1700 
-1711 DLTGKKFDAAVG
+1711 
-1723 DLQKNFVVD
+1723 
-1732 ALVANWDVIG
+1732 
-1742 TDSDNVLLPSD
+1742 
-1753 GGEILRIDNGGSLTF
+1753 
-1768 RAQGGIKT
+1768 
-1776 FGSKVLELDS
+1776 
-1786 MRLSYQ
+1786 
-1792 GRQVF
+1792 
-1797 GQLTNAAVAQQIQDL
+1797 
-1812 MPKREAILSATP
+1812 
-1824 VELRQV
+1824 
-1830 MSDRL
+1830 
-1835 DYLAD
+1835 
-1840 WAQQNEGNNRVASVM
+1840 
-1855 QTDTASFARIP
+1855 
-1866 TPNFYKEVEE
+1866 
-1876 GKRQW
+1876 
-1881 VLPDADGNPTR
+1881 NPTDAPE
-1892 LYHGTW
+1892 L
-1898 ETAQPI
+1898 
-1904 DPFVSQTGLRYFGKQ
+1904 
-1919 AMSFTDDPEIA
+1919 SF
-1930 NQFAAREGQILPVFV
+1930 
-1945 SAVNPLEYDL
+1945 S
-1955 KGLVWNA
+1955 
-1962 IPLGYAVPLIE
+1962 
-1973 KTIGREL
+1973 
-1980 TLQEEQNLRR
+1980 
-1990 GTKSKDEL
+1990 
-1998 FNFSDKVTNDIFR
+1998 
-2011 SVNVSEQEIRDDRV
+2011 
-2025 LVTSIDAIA
+2025 
-2034 QIAFNFGHD
+2034 
-2043 VFVGKNINEG
+2043 
-2053 IVHTEVVV
+2053 
-2061 RDADPLINALTAQ
+2061 
-2074 TKRVTDAEFESF
+2074 
-2086 AREDER
+2086 REDER
-2092 DAAFQKMQAERRAAQ
+2092 DAAFQKMQADRRAAQ
-2107 AEVMKDL
+2107 EERMKDL
-2114 SPREQALIIEA
+2114 SSREQGNIIEA
-2125 GVADYDEILDLK
+2125 GVADYYEILDLK

-2181 RRLNAMTMLA
+2181 RKLNAMTMLA

-2233 RDAVAAAKKS
+2233 RDAVVAAKRS

-2334 GRREGLVAGQ
+2334 GRNEGLVAGQ
-2344 VAGQQALKP
+2344 VAGQQTLKP

-2373 ELKATVRSDARAAQ
+2373 ELKATVRNDARAAQ

-2438 LDDVAERNRIIRKIT
+2438 LDDVAERNRIIRKIV

-2495 EATAGLKVIARTA
+2495 QATEGLKLVSRTA
-2508 KRLNKRGMKVSARKQ
+2508 KRMNKRGMKVSARRQ
-2523 IVTLLYEANVV
+2523 ILTLLYEANVV

-2576 AVALYDIDR
+2576 ATALYDIDR
-2585 AEFIAERDQRI
+2585 AEFVAERDQRI

-2601 LTQRLM
+2601 LTQRIL

-2614 VIAARARADQ
+2614 VMAARARADQ
-2624 AARLSVLSKISRAN
+2624 AAKLSLISKMSRAN

-2643 LALELEGKEDG
+2643 LALELEGVEDG

-2660 RLAQEGK
+2660 RIAQAGK

-2707 TELVTVSLGGQDVT
+2707 TKLVTVSLGGQDVT

-2742 GTNAGK
+2742 GKNAGK

-2760 TLYPSGD
+2760 TFYPSGD

-2828 GEKVDLSAAAGAA
+2828 GEKADLSAVAGAA

-2908 GSGTASGVR
+2908 GTGTASGVR
-2917 SIFSNGVGATSRTKP
+2917 SIFSNGVGATARTKP
-2932 SIIDKLTSNVTGAKL
+2932 AMIDKVTSNVTGAKL
-2947 AMNPSTIAKVLVG
+2947 ALNPNTIAKVLLG

-2985 RTPGTWSGRIDQI
+2985 RTPGTWSGRVDQI

-3016 FSGALGDSD
+3016 FSGALGDQD

-3033 TAVRDNLRATG
+3033 TAMRDNLRATG
-3044 NNLAAGKIT
+3044 ANLAAGKIT
-3053 DAINAARDVNRAGVM
+3053 DAIDAAGDANRASTM
-3068 GLSAVVDMLR
+3068 ALSALIDMLR

-3131 SFFAATSRTDGNAGW
+3131 SFFAATSRTDGNANW
-3146 RLLFPFSSDP
+3146 RVFFPFSSDP
-3156 LKARNQ
+3156 IKARNQ

-3182 IVSGTTI
+3182 IVSSTTI
-3189 SSLSTIVTAKV
+3189 STLSPIVAAKV
-3200 ISLFAG
+3200 FS
-3206 MIGAGDDEEEKKAV
+3206 MIASILGGDDDEEDQKEINKTWWEKAV
-3220 NKAWWENTLV
+3220 V
-3230 SVPTQLA
+3230 SVPTQIA
-3237 SDVMSV
+3237 SDVMSS
-3243 TMGYMGIMFANALSS
+3243 TMGYIGIVFANVFSS
-3258 IVYRRFLISPLIGSP
+3258 IVYQRVSFLPLAVSP
-3273 AQDLVNEAKDAL
+3273 AQDVVNETRSGMKKDAT
-3285 RKDSTT
+3285 RFD
-3291 TDMMQAVIGGSLA
+3291 QAAMVIGSSLA
-3304 TLQYGGIPFYP
+3304 ILQWGGIPFYS
-3315 LYRLV
+3315 LYRYA
-3320 MRSLELGESAAKV
+3320 MRALEL
-3333 QKTPREKLLDSMER
+3333 QPDTPKTLREKLQDR
-3347 KRKSLEKLRSN
+3347 IKKRRESLEKMGSN

>member
-1 MTSFQQTLN
+1 MTLSKSVYDFVNSEAQNEGITPTTLD
-10 EWSDALGKQID
+10 DAITFANSSYID
-21 VADEQQPDGIDITD
+21 EFG
-35 DLGNSISQWES
+35 S
-46 MLNDQVA
+46 
-53 APGSRSTDQ
+53 APGSRAADQ

-69 ESNKFESVLPDTPVI
+69 ESNKFESILPDTPVI

-92 FQQNMQSTAQ
+92 FQQNMQSAAQ

-366 LNAPFTH
+366 LNAPFTY

-381 DALYSMAVGGVAGGV
+381 DALYSMAVGGVSGGV

-434 AMKARSNWDS
+434 AMKARSNWDN

-506 ALAKAKAA
+506 VLAKAKAA

-644 YLNSKSDQQRVRAV
+644 YLNAKSNQQRVRAV

-720 DQVTGEQPAQ
+720 DQVTGEQPAP

-885 LRFKLRKLAKE
+885 LRIKLRKLAKE

-982 KTNSFYQNLMIEI
+982 KTNSFYQNLMVEI

-1000 DLNVSTMDMWMAI
+1000 DTNVSTMDMWMAI

-1078 EMVNKVDPKTG
+1078 HMVNKVDPMTG

-1114 EYDLQDKDINAAKFD
+1114 EYELQEKDINAAKFD

-1134 RDRMVQQSYETTP
+1134 QDRMVQQSYETTP
-1147 STASGAPIPGI
+1147 STASGAPLPGI

-1165 QFEYQR
+1165 QFEYQQ
-1171 ALYPIIFPDKV
+1171 ALTPVLFPNGRDIV
-1182 DVIAQMVGLPQGAT
+1182 AEMVGLPQGDT

-1201 AWESKTQTGLQAFA
+1201 AWESKVQTGLQSFV

-1226 KLRPSAVKLLD
+1226 RLRASAVKLLD

-1243 GYVLT
+1243 GYALT
-1248 QDAVAYHTAIFD
+1248 QDAVAYHTAVFD

-1290 EKFNRWDLA
+1290 DKFNRWDLN
-1299 PIYRKDGL
+1299 PIYRKDGI

-1314 FDESQKPVSNKEFK
+1314 FDKNQKPVSNKEFK
-1328 KAFDEIVTSLPD
+1328 KGWAEIVESLPD

-1351 FRSDGNLVSN
+1351 FRSEGNLVSN

-1374 SIERERPDLLQQVR
+1374 SIERERPDILGQVR
-1388 DLRTAVQTVNDQF
+1388 DLRAAIQTVNDQF
-1401 VAKYGWDKAGVS
+1401 AAKYGWDKPGVS
-1413 FARPQRFGI
+1413 FARSERGGI
-1422 DVVRGRDFGVTAK
+1422 KIVRGRDFKVSAN
-1435 YGTKQK
+1435 YGRKKK
-1441 GSVSVLGFHFSRARR
+1441 GSVSLLGFHFSRAPR
-1456 EVLDSTFYGTGIKD
+1456 EILDSTFYGTGIQD
-1470 AGSERV
+1470 AASERV
-1476 RAAKDKRLKNRTFF
+1476 RAATDLRLKNRTFF
-1490 YVDRGVGYVYEELG
+1490 YVDRGVGYEFEELG

-1510 LPEGGVGTDMHGVN
+1510 LPEGGVGWDMHGVN
-1524 LRNMYDAIADP
+1524 LKNMYDAVADP
-1535 LGFVAKGKTK
+1535 LGLVGTER
-1545 ADGNRFWF
+1545 DNNLEDRFWF
-1553 NGVETAILDAGFDGV
+1553 NRAETAILDAGFDGV
-1568 YMPNAMSSVGVAVL
+1568 YMPNAMFDVGVAVL
-1582 LGKHKVKVQYLG
+1582 LGKHKVNVQYLG
-1594 RRDAR
+1594 KRNAG

-1604 TKRELQLQESYAR
+1604 TKRELELQES
-1617 PETPDQQSVNAAAT
+1617 
-1631 QDLQFVKNLGG
+1631 
-1642 TTGAKLYQAT
+1642 
-1652 DGQQYVVKQGAS
+1652 
-1664 PDHVLSEYAVNNI
+1664 
-1677 YAAAGVPVPAHA
+1677 
-1689 LDARDPQQPKQ
+1689 
-1700 LTKYVAGTSLG
+1700 
-1711 DLTGKKFDAAVG
+1711 
-1723 DLQKNFVVD
+1723 
-1732 ALVANWDVIG
+1732 
-1742 TDSDNVLLPSD
+1742 
-1753 GGEILRIDNGGSLTF
+1753 
-1768 RAQGGIKT
+1768 
-1776 FGSKVLELDS
+1776 
-1786 MRLSYQ
+1786 
-1792 GRQVF
+1792 
-1797 GQLTNAAVAQQIQDL
+1797 
-1812 MPKREAILSATP
+1812 
-1824 VELRQV
+1824 
-1830 MSDRL
+1830 
-1835 DYLAD
+1835 
-1840 WAQQNEGNNRVASVM
+1840 
-1855 QTDTASFARIP
+1855 
-1866 TPNFYKEVEE
+1866 
-1876 GKRQW
+1876 
-1881 VLPDADGNPTR
+1881 
-1892 LYHGTW
+1892 
-1898 ETAQPI
+1898 
-1904 DPFVSQTGLRYFGKQ
+1904 
-1919 AMSFTDDPEIA
+1919 
-1930 NQFAAREGQILPVFV
+1930 
-1945 SAVNPLEYDL
+1945 
-1955 KGLVWNA
+1955 
-1962 IPLGYAVPLIE
+1962 
-1973 KTIGREL
+1973 
-1980 TLQEEQNLRR
+1980 
-1990 GTKSKDEL
+1990 
-1998 FNFSDKVTNDIFR
+1998 FS
-2011 SVNVSEQEIRDDRV
+2011 
-2025 LVTSIDAIA
+2025 
-2034 QIAFNFGHD
+2034 
-2043 VFVGKNINEG
+2043 
-2053 IVHTEVVV
+2053 
-2061 RDADPLINALTAQ
+2061 
-2074 TKRVTDAEFESF
+2074 
-2086 AREDER
+2086 REDER
-2092 DAAFQKMQAERRAAQ
+2092 DAAFQKMQEERRAAQ

-2125 GVADYDEILDLK
+2125 GIADYDEILDLK

-2191 DQRLG
+2191 EQRLG

-2222 IASLEEQITTT
+2222 IASLEEQITAT
-2233 RDAVAAAKKS
+2233 RDAVVAAKKS

-2313 QKSERFQKF
+2313 QKSARFQKF

-2334 GRREGLVAGQ
+2334 GRNEGLVAGQ
-2344 VAGQQALKP
+2344 VAGQQTLKP

-2373 ELKATVRSDARAAQ
+2373 ELKATVRDDARAAQ

-2438 LDDVAERNRIIRKIT
+2438 LDDVAERNRIIRKIV

-2495 EATAGLKVIARTA
+2495 QATEGLKLVSRTA
-2508 KRLNKRGMKVSARKQ
+2508 KRMNKRGMKVSARRQ
-2523 IVTLLYEANVV
+2523 ILTLLYEANVV

-2546 VVTAKGSPVTLSGAI
+2546 VITAKGSPVTLSGAI

-2576 AVALYDIDR
+2576 ATALYDIDR
-2585 AEFIAERDQRI
+2585 AEFVAERDQRI

-2601 LTQRLM
+2601 LTQRIL

-2614 VIAARARADQ
+2614 VMAARARADQ
-2624 AARLSVLSKISRAN
+2624 AAKLSLISKMSRAN

-2643 LALELEGKEDG
+2643 LALELEGVEDG

-2660 RLAQEGK
+2660 RIAQAGK

-2721 IPLGIAMSI
+2721 IPLGVAMSI

-2742 GTNAGK
+2742 GKNAGK

-2754 ETSTTL
+2754 ETATTL

-2813 VTRYYPRIRNQDAAG
+2813 VTRYYPRIRNMDAAG

-2908 GSGTASGVR
+2908 GTGTASGVR
-2917 SIFSNGVGATSRTKP
+2917 SIFSNGVGATARTKP
-2932 SIIDKLTSNVTGAKL
+2932 TLIDKVTSNVTGAKL
-2947 AMNPSTIAKVLVG
+2947 ALNPNTIAKVLLG

-2985 RTPGTWSGRIDQI
+2985 RTPGTWSGRVDQI

-3016 FSGALGDSD
+3016 FSGALGDQD

-3033 TAVRDNLRATG
+3033 TAMRDNLRATG
-3044 NNLAAGKIT
+3044 ANLAAGKIT
-3053 DAINAARDVNRAGVM
+3053 DAIDAAGDANRASTM
-3068 GLSAVVDMLR
+3068 ALSALIDMLR

-3131 SFFAATSRTDGNAGW
+3131 SFFAATSRTDGNANW
-3146 RLLFPFSSDP
+3146 RVFFPFSSDP
-3156 LKARNQ
+3156 IKARNQ

-3182 IVSGTTI
+3182 IVSSTTI
-3189 SSLSTIVTAKV
+3189 STLSPIVAAKV
-3200 ISLFAG
+3200 FS
-3206 MIGAGDDEEEKKAV
+3206 MIASILGGDDDEEDQKEINKTWWEKAV
-3220 NKAWWENTLV
+3220 V
-3230 SVPTQLA
+3230 SVPTQIA
-3237 SDVMSV
+3237 ADVMSS
-3243 TMGYMGIMFANALSS
+3243 TMGYVGIVFANVFSS
-3258 IVYRRFLISPLIGSP
+3258 IVYERVSFLPLVVSP
-3273 AQDLVNEAKDAL
+3273 AQDIVNEAKSGMKKDAT
-3285 RKDSTT
+3285 RFDQTA
-3291 TDMMQAVIGGSLA
+3291 MVIGSSLA
-3304 TLQYGGIPFYP
+3304 ILQWGGIPFYS
-3315 LYRLV
+3315 LYRYA
-3320 MRSLELGESAAKV
+3320 MRALELQPDV
-3333 QKTPREKLLDSMER
+3333 PKTEREKLQNRIE
-3347 KRKSLEKLRSN
+3347 KRKEALEKLRSN

>member
-1 MTSFQQTLN
+1 MTSLQQTIDD
-10 EWSDALGKQID
+10 WSSILAKPISVGPTPPSNGVDSSLYLGKAIEKSYELMTGVD
-21 VADEQQPDGIDITD
+21 
-35 DLGNSISQWES
+35 
-46 MLNDQVA
+46 A
-53 APGSRSTDQ
+53 APGSSTADQ
-62 DLMRGAA
+62 DLIASAA
-69 ESNKFESVLPDTPVI
+69 KSNKFETIMPDT
-84 SLREVSRG
+84 SWAGLNLREVARG
-92 FQQNMQSTAQ
+92 SQQQSSLAAS
-102 AIATPAMRS
+102 AIATPSLRAEFMQSIIKAYSLLGDWIIPPQSEFETRFRE
-111 QAILAVM
+111 
-118 KPLQML
+118 L
-124 TPWLPAF
+124 TRKNWA
-131 TSEYD
+131 EN
-136 RAVADQLSMLVEPA
+136 LSMMVEPE
-150 GSGLTAQDLQSEL
+150 GSGLIVSPQDLKSEI
-163 IATRGAQQ
+163 IALRGTQQ
-171 GLAEGQKEGFAA
+171 GLAQGQQEGFAG

-193 PSTIAMIGSLG
+193 PSLAVTAGTVATGGALLPMMLASQVTI
-204 TGTPLVAA
+204 
-212 QMASLAFVPLSSFT
+212 PLSSYT
-226 GGQLNYVNDLEQ
+226 SSQLAYIDDLEQ
-238 ENLELAMSGEPLKQ
+238 QRYDQALAGETLSE
-252 FDPIEMANRG
+252 FDPVEMRRRAEIGALIETTAEM
-262 LASAAIESFTEFGGA
+262 GGA
-277 AIGAKVI
+277 AFGAKFI
-284 GKIAQGA
+284 GKVAGRVGTS
-291 AAQSAAKFA
+291 SAARYA
-300 VNKFAKIGAARAAGE
+300 TNKFAKTGAVKAATE
-315 VVKRTGS
+315 AVRRSGS
-322 KAGQAFVAANNGLA
+322 TAGRLFTSANEGVMNF
-336 SITPGFLYRT
+336 TPGFIYRG
-346 GQIAAVSGVE
+346 GQIFLISGLE
-356 EASEELVSGI
+356 EAGEEGYAAL
-366 LNAPFTH
+366 LNAPMTY
-373 APLSKDVS
+373 APWTKDVT
-381 DALYSMAVGGVAGGV
+381 DGLYSMAVGGVAGGA
-396 GGAGSGLGL
+396 GGAASSVGL
-405 AGRTALVNRS
+405 AGREAVINIK
-415 DAFRPENDKE
+415 DAFRPENDRE
-425 RILRQNHDQ
+425 RIVRQTHSD
-434 AMKARSNWDS
+434 AMKARSNWS
-444 NLEEA
+444 EGLE
-449 QKDRI
+449 QTQRDRI
-454 SASLDTIEGMTP
+454 AAKLDTVEGMTP
-466 DERATY
+466 DERGTY
-472 VKELADRK
+472 VKDLADRK
-480 ADILTNAEAT
+480 AEIISNAEAT
-490 LAERQEVDVA
+490 LAERQEIDIA
-500 LTGAQE
+500 MTGAQE
-506 ALAKAKAA
+506 VLDKAKAA
-514 EAAGTVTPATENDVY
+514 AGTASPTADQDIY
-529 EAEFGLL
+529 EAEFALL
-536 VLQEKAKELDNQ
+536 VLQEKANELDQ
-548 IKLANTDHMIAN
+548 QLILANTDHMIAT
-560 AEYSAIAEKISDLP
+560 AEHGAVAEKISDMP
-574 MTVVKS
+574 ATVVRS
-580 TPAEVLSSIGTR
+580 TPVEVLASVGTR
-592 VNKTLSETKAPK
+592 SGVALTETKAPR
-604 WGKKITDE
+604 WGKKIANE
-612 MKALGVEVSW
+612 MEALGTQVVW
-622 FTPDANSTFSPGFH
+622 YTPADKKSSNPGFH
-636 TRRTPGVI
+636 SRRTPGVI
-644 YLNSKSDQQRVRAV
+644 YLNAASNQQRVRAV

-670 RPDVAKAFADNAGL
+670 RPDIAQAFVDKAGL
-684 APIYEAAVD
+684 LPVYDAALEYVSR
-693 YIGRAEGETGAIAR
+693 GGAETAAIER
-707 MDEAAIA
+707 QDEAAFA
-714 QAENAI
+714 QAENVAA
-720 DQVTGEQPAQ
+720 TLEGETSD
-730 ISQATRRA
+730 ISPNTARA

-773 RTGLMG
+773 RSGLMG
-779 RESLAALAVV
+779 RESLAAMAVV

-794 AAAVERASGRQGD
+794 SAAIEAVSGKTGD
-807 STLSPLARTLMWAS
+807 ATLSPLARTLMWAS
-821 DMDVNFARDIPTAD
+821 DMDVDFARDIPTAD
-835 RELSEPIS
+835 RELSEPI
-843 PPAAPVAAKPKMD
+843 PAPVRPAAPAQTAQVQTGPTAETTSTVGRRLVADAIKSLGLTEEEVNATVIDLMTGLPKTKAF
-856 RVAHKREKESGRYVG
+856 VANKIGKVPDVVKYIHERRLASGLRILDITKEE
-871 APDWVGNSPAQLAK
+871 DQITLAK
-885 LRFKLRKLAKE
+885 LMAAEAIGAINSAGDALQWYDKTIRNTLAQAAIKYPELETDPRARMAFILSMAITSQTMNVEDNLAFSMVQYGKYRDTVDPVTGIGQFELAGKGKNAGAQANNFRIANVMLRTLGPDQMIRFLRTKFTAGQLSNAGLNIGGELKSEEVLGSAIFGPKIGFGFYSNLDGNFDPVTMDMWFMRTIGRLTGKLPAFDQNKYDKQIVKLRASLAEKGSNGIFPSTIDQALIDDANNATDDSGLVKLARAVIKLHEKDFKDNRKDYDNKDRVQSKMVLASKAIIQSLDKPRDSPKSGGERRLLRKVVKLAVANVSEIYGEEVANAAFQAMIWYPEQELYKSHGVKLKVTSQDYSGAIRKILKNE
-896 GEAGRYWYEDS
+896 GITDGQLDTAIATAERGSGLARQVAGVTDTATGGLTSNVPVQTRTFSDAERASFLATTPVAIAKAWNPPAQDPNLDELQARFAGDFEAVIFTRKQRQSAYSSNWQYGRSLVGNGTKPRILKLTDESGKKSSLPYIAEIAPGDALGIVFKKAGLLSPKFVELAPVKVSAMWFNKTISAFKAEDKFGACVAAYPADDYVGMRLFIAMNGKS
-907 SRAILEMTG
+907 GFAIKPDGDVISVFAYDKHGRAILEASTAVG
-916 GDKVEAE
+916 GKKLDAFDTVLP
-923 KIVSLIA
+923 V
-930 IYSPNATVSA
+930 IYAA
-940 NTTMALTAYY
+940 HG
-950 QFKAGLDINAGFSK
+950 FKATSRLKFSEQ
-964 ADEKATALL
+964 EKPEGWNYDTF
-973 KNGQAWGGI
+973 KRFNNGRPDVV
-982 KTNSFYQNLMIEI
+982 F
-995 DPSKL
+995 
-1000 DLNVSTMDMWMAI
+1000 
-1013 AFDYGDK
+1013 
-1020 VLDQGPKYRFAERET
+1020 
-1035 ARLAQ
+1035 
-1040 ELGWTAH
+1040 
-1047 QVQAAIW
+1047 
-1054 SAMKGRIDPIRGQ
+1054 
-1067 LKAEELRLGIG
+1067 
-1078 EMVNKVDPKTG
+1078 MVNDP
-1089 KESLVYEVKK
+1089 
-1099 DKKKEHFRLAHKMGM
+1099 
-1114 EYDLQDKDINAAKFD
+1114 
-1129 FSTAL
+1129 
-1134 RDRMVQQSYETTP
+1134 
-1147 STASGAPIPGI
+1147 ASM
-1158 HTATLDK
+1158 TR
-1165 QFEYQR
+1165 YQ
-1171 ALYPIIFPDKV
+1171 P
-1182 DVIAQMVGLPQGAT
+1182 
-1196 IEGVS
+1196 
-1201 AWESKTQTGLQAFA
+1201 
-1215 AAPTEKSGKAK
+1215 
-1226 KLRPSAVKLLD
+1226 
-1237 LASRIR
+1237 
-1243 GYVLT
+1243 
-1248 QDAVAYHTAIFD
+1248 
-1260 DAQIRHNGIQLNTKN
+1260 
-1275 ALSHQEIELF
+1275 
-1285 YRALN
+1285 
-1290 EKFNRWDLA
+1290 
-1299 PIYRKDGL
+1299 
-1307 RVLNFTA
+1307 
-1314 FDESQKPVSNKEFK
+1314 
-1328 KAFDEIVTSLPD
+1328 
-1340 TFGGGIVDSVT
+1340 
-1351 FRSDGNLVSN
+1351 
-1361 DWSKDKNGEEYLA
+1361 
-1374 SIERERPDLLQQVR
+1374 
-1388 DLRTAVQTVNDQF
+1388 
-1401 VAKYGWDKAGVS
+1401 
-1413 FARPQRFGI
+1413 
-1422 DVVRGRDFGVTAK
+1422 
-1435 YGTKQK
+1435 
-1441 GSVSVLGFHFSRARR
+1441 
-1456 EVLDSTFYGTGIKD
+1456 
-1470 AGSERV
+1470 
-1476 RAAKDKRLKNRTFF
+1476 
-1490 YVDRGVGYVYEELG
+1490 
-1504 VQPEGF
+1504 
-1510 LPEGGVGTDMHGVN
+1510 
-1524 LRNMYDAIADP
+1524 
-1535 LGFVAKGKTK
+1535 
-1545 ADGNRFWF
+1545 
-1553 NGVETAILDAGFDGV
+1553 
-1568 YMPNAMSSVGVAVL
+1568 
-1582 LGKHKVKVQYLG
+1582 
-1594 RRDAR
+1594 
-1599 TGKML
+1599 
-1604 TKRELQLQESYAR
+1604 
-1617 PETPDQQSVNAAAT
+1617 
-1631 QDLQFVKNLGG
+1631 
-1642 TTGAKLYQAT
+1642 T
-1652 DGQQYVVKQGAS
+1652 DGQ
-1664 PDHVLSEYAVNNI
+1664 
-1677 YAAAGVPVPAHA
+1677 
-1689 LDARDPQQPKQ
+1689 
-1700 LTKYVAGTSLG
+1700 
-1711 DLTGKKFDAAVG
+1711 
-1723 DLQKNFVVD
+1723 
-1732 ALVANWDVIG
+1732 LVEDY
-1742 TDSDNVLLPSD
+1742 
-1753 GGEILRIDNGGSLTF
+1753 GE
-1768 RAQGGIKT
+1768 
-1776 FGSKVLELDS
+1776 
-1786 MRLSYQ
+1786 
-1792 GRQVF
+1792 
-1797 GQLTNAAVAQQIQDL
+1797 AVAIQD
-1812 MPKREAILSATP
+1812 RA
-1824 VELRQV
+1824 V
-1830 MSDRL
+1830 SD
-1835 DYLAD
+1835 
-1840 WAQQNEGNNRVASVM
+1840 V
-1855 QTDTASFARIP
+1855 
-1866 TPNFYKEVEE
+1866 
-1876 GKRQW
+1876 
-1881 VLPDADGNPTR
+1881 
-1892 LYHGTW
+1892 
-1898 ETAQPI
+1898 
-1904 DPFVSQTGLRYFGKQ
+1904 
-1919 AMSFTDDPEIA
+1919 
-1930 NQFAAREGQILPVFV
+1930 
-1945 SAVNPLEYDL
+1945 
-1955 KGLVWNA
+1955 
-1962 IPLGYAVPLIE
+1962 
-1973 KTIGREL
+1973 
-1980 TLQEEQNLRR
+1980 
-1990 GTKSKDEL
+1990 
-1998 FNFSDKVTNDIFR
+1998 
-2011 SVNVSEQEIRDDRV
+2011 
-2025 LVTSIDAIA
+2025 
-2034 QIAFNFGHD
+2034 
-2043 VFVGKNINEG
+2043 
-2053 IVHTEVVV
+2053 
-2061 RDADPLINALTAQ
+2061 
-2074 TKRVTDAEFESF
+2074 SF

-2092 DAAFQKMQAERRAAQ
+2092 DAGYMDAVDRGDMRTAQRMVDEKAKNAGYTIPVYHFTDESFTAFDIQKGRAGAGIWLTASPTGWSGQNKLNLYLNPGKIQTVKTQFDKTWREGELSIEGILEGDLDTISQQNIDTLKNEDYRSTFYVATRPEQVKSADPVTRDEAGNVIPLSERFDASRAEISYARTPSVKFDKQTNTLQVPDGYAVRLTRLPSFGSTEDSLANIVPERKTHQFALLPTKWIETFYSLTLKDPEKVSRYGMTAVAINPGTLVADMVFANRFYRTNNPEDAQAYANSVRKLEEATLDNYQQPELLIPLEQDISFSREDERDALFQKMQAERRAAQ

-2125 GVADYDEILDLK
+2125 GIADYDEILDLK
-2137 DKIDKLKKQIAGG
+2137 DKIDKLKKQIASG

-2191 DQRLG
+2191 EQRLG

-2334 GRREGLVAGQ
+2334 GRNEGLVAGQ
-2344 VAGQQALKP
+2344 VAGQQTLKP

-2486 EAVRIAINA
+2486 EAIRIAINA
-2495 EATAGLKVIARTA
+2495 QATEGLKLVARTA
-2508 KRLNKRGMKVSARKQ
+2508 KKMNKRGMKVSARRQ
-2523 IVTLLYEANVV
+2523 ILTLLYEANVV

-2576 AVALYDIDR
+2576 ATALYDTDR

-2601 LTQRLM
+2601 LTQRIL

-2643 LALELEGKEDG
+2643 LALELEGVEDG

-2813 VTRYYPRIRNQDAAG
+2813 VTRYYPRIRNMDAAG

-2849 GFANARTGG
+2849 GFANARVGG
-2858 FAPLIYTDM
+2858 SQPLIYTDM

-3053 DAINAARDVNRAGVM
+3053 DAINAAGDANRAGVM

-3131 SFFAATSRTDGNAGW
+3131 SYFAATSRTDGNAGW

-3182 IVSGTTI
+3182 IVSGATI

-3230 SVPTQLA
+3230 SIPTQLA
-3237 SDVMSV
+3237 GDVMSV

-3273 AQDLVNEAKDAL
+3273 AQDVVNEAKVAL
-3285 RKDSTT
+3285 KKDSTT

>member
-1 MTSFQQTLN
+1 
-10 EWSDALGKQID
+10 
-21 VADEQQPDGIDITD
+21 
-35 DLGNSISQWES
+35 
-46 MLNDQVA
+46 
-53 APGSRSTDQ
+53 
-62 DLMRGAA
+62 
-69 ESNKFESVLPDTPVI
+69 
-84 SLREVSRG
+84 
-92 FQQNMQSTAQ
+92 
-102 AIATPAMRS
+102 
-111 QAILAVM
+111 
-118 KPLQML
+118 
-124 TPWLPAF
+124 
-131 TSEYD
+131 
-136 RAVADQLSMLVEPA
+136 
-150 GSGLTAQDLQSEL
+150 
-163 IATRGAQQ
+163 
-171 GLAEGQKEGFAA
+171 
-183 DVSRGIGQSL
+183 
-193 PSTIAMIGSLG
+193 
-204 TGTPLVAA
+204 
-212 QMASLAFVPLSSFT
+212 
-226 GGQLNYVNDLEQ
+226 
-238 ENLELAMSGEPLKQ
+238 
-252 FDPIEMANRG
+252 
-262 LASAAIESFTEFGGA
+262 
-277 AIGAKVI
+277 
-284 GKIAQGA
+284 
-291 AAQSAAKFA
+291 
-300 VNKFAKIGAARAAGE
+300 
-315 VVKRTGS
+315 
-322 KAGQAFVAANNGLA
+322 
-336 SITPGFLYRT
+336 
-346 GQIAAVSGVE
+346 
-356 EASEELVSGI
+356 
-366 LNAPFTH
+366 
-373 APLSKDVS
+373 
-381 DALYSMAVGGVAGGV
+381 
-396 GGAGSGLGL
+396 
-405 AGRTALVNRS
+405 
-415 DAFRPENDKE
+415 
-425 RILRQNHDQ
+425 
-434 AMKARSNWDS
+434 
-444 NLEEA
+444 
-449 QKDRI
+449 
-454 SASLDTIEGMTP
+454 
-466 DERATY
+466 
-472 VKELADRK
+472 
-480 ADILTNAEAT
+480 
-490 LAERQEVDVA
+490 
-500 LTGAQE
+500 
-506 ALAKAKAA
+506 
-514 EAAGTVTPATENDVY
+514 
-529 EAEFGLL
+529 
-536 VLQEKAKELDNQ
+536 
-548 IKLANTDHMIAN
+548 
-560 AEYSAIAEKISDLP
+560 
-574 MTVVKS
+574 
-580 TPAEVLSSIGTR
+580 
-592 VNKTLSETKAPK
+592 
-604 WGKKITDE
+604 
-612 MKALGVEVSW
+612 
-622 FTPDANSTFSPGFH
+622 
-636 TRRTPGVI
+636 
-644 YLNSKSDQQRVRAV
+644 
-658 ALEEA
+658 
-663 FHDIQMF
+663 
-670 RPDVAKAFADNAGL
+670 
-684 APIYEAAVD
+684 
-693 YIGRAEGETGAIAR
+693 
-707 MDEAAIA
+707 
-714 QAENAI
+714 
-720 DQVTGEQPAQ
+720 
-730 ISQATRRA
+730 
-738 GAARISQEGEANAF
+738 
-752 ARAMAGIKA
+752 
-761 KGAMSSLTRLAA
+761 
-773 RTGLMG
+773 
-779 RESLAALAVV
+779 
-789 DRVAR
+789 
-794 AAAVERASGRQGD
+794 
-807 STLSPLARTLMWAS
+807 MWAS
-821 DMDVNFARDIPTAD
+821 DMDVDFSRDIPTAD

-973 KNGQAWGGI
+973 KYGKAWGGI

-1020 VLDQGPKYRFAERET
+1020 VLDQGSKYRFAERET

-1078 EMVNKVDPKTG
+1078 EMVNKVNPKTG

-1129 FSTAL
+1129 FNTAL

-1147 STASGAPIPGI
+1147 STTSGAPIPGI

-1165 QFEYQR
+1165 VFEYQR
-1171 ALYPIIFPDKV
+1171 ALAPVLFPNGKDIV
-1182 DVIAQMVGLPQGAT
+1182 AEMVGLPQGDT

-1201 AWESKTQTGLQAFA
+1201 AWESKVQTGIQSFV
-1215 AAPTEKSGKAK
+1215 AAPTDKSGKAK
-1226 KLRPSAVKLLD
+1226 RLKPSAIKLLD
-1237 LASRIR
+1237 LAARIR
-1243 GYVLT
+1243 GYALT
-1248 QDAVAYHTAIFD
+1248 QDAVAYHTAVFD
-1260 DAQIRHNGIQLNTKN
+1260 DAKIRHNGIELRTNR
-1275 ALSHQEIELF
+1275 ALSHQEVELF
-1285 YRALN
+1285 YRALH
-1290 EKFNRWDLA
+1290 EKFNRWDLN

-1307 RVLNFTA
+1307 RVLNFTQ
-1314 FDESQKPVSNKEFK
+1314 FDKSQKPVSNKEFK
-1328 KAFDEIVTSLPD
+1328 DAWQTIVRSLPD
-1340 TFGGGIVDSVT
+1340 TFGGGIVGSAS
-1351 FRSDGNLVSN
+1351 FRSEGNNVSN
-1361 DWSKDKNGEEYLA
+1361 DWSKDKNGEGYLDRITA
-1374 SIERERPDLLQQVR
+1374 ERPDILGQVR
-1388 DLRTAVQTVNDQF
+1388 DLRLAVQTVNDQF

-1413 FARPQRFGI
+1413 FARSDERRAVGNRVEQSAAGTLTPLAGSPVIQGFTGPDPSIVDVAQRYAASRGIEFKRQAEYADVDPERAARIADAYQTMVHDPQNPAVADAYKQLIEQTTAQYQMLVDAGYQFYFFDQENDPYADQPGGFANPYNAVRDLRANKRMAVFPSESGFGSGATDI
-1422 DVVRGRDFGVTAK
+1422 DVSDNPLLADTGLQWGFGTPDGTLKRVTANDLFRAVHDAM
-1435 YGTKQK
+1435 GHSIE
-1441 GSVSVLGFHFSRARR
+1441 GAGFRARGEENAWQAHVR
-1456 EVLDSTFYGTGIKD
+1456 LFTGS
-1470 AGSERV
+1470 AVGAMTSETRGQNSWLNFGPFGEKNQ
-1476 RAAKDKRLKNRTFF
+1476 AAKVEDTTFA
-1490 YVDRGVGYVYEELG
+1490 DQKVG
-1504 VQPEGF
+1504 
-1510 LPEGGVGTDMHGVN
+1510 
-1524 LRNMYDAIADP
+1524 
-1535 LGFVAKGKTK
+1535 
-1545 ADGNRFWF
+1545 
-1553 NGVETAILDAGFDGV
+1553 
-1568 YMPNAMSSVGVAVL
+1568 
-1582 LGKHKVKVQYLG
+1582 
-1594 RRDAR
+1594 
-1599 TGKML
+1599 
-1604 TKRELQLQESYAR
+1604 
-1617 PETPDQQSVNAAAT
+1617 
-1631 QDLQFVKNLGG
+1631 
-1642 TTGAKLYQAT
+1642 
-1652 DGQQYVVKQGAS
+1652 
-1664 PDHVLSEYAVNNI
+1664 
-1677 YAAAGVPVPAHA
+1677 
-1689 LDARDPQQPKQ
+1689 
-1700 LTKYVAGTSLG
+1700 
-1711 DLTGKKFDAAVG
+1711 
-1723 DLQKNFVVD
+1723 
-1732 ALVANWDVIG
+1732 
-1742 TDSDNVLLPSD
+1742 
-1753 GGEILRIDNGGSLTF
+1753 
-1768 RAQGGIKT
+1768 
-1776 FGSKVLELDS
+1776 
-1786 MRLSYQ
+1786 
-1792 GRQVF
+1792 
-1797 GQLTNAAVAQQIQDL
+1797 L
-1812 MPKREAILSATP
+1812 MPSFTWE
-1824 VELRQV
+1824 
-1830 MSDRL
+1830 D
-1835 DYLAD
+1835 
-1840 WAQQNEGNNRVASVM
+1840 GRVP
-1855 QTDTASFARIP
+1855 DESFAREP
-1866 TPNFYKEVEE
+1866 RPLSSFTP
-1876 GKRQW
+1876 QW
-1881 VLPDADGNPTR
+1881 RGWFGDSKVVDEDGNPIMVF
-1892 LYHGTW
+1892 HGTW
-1898 ETAQPI
+1898 
-1904 DPFVSQTGLRYFGKQ
+1904 RK
-1919 AMSFTDDPEIA
+1919 FT
-1930 NQFAAREGQILPVFV
+1930 
-1945 SAVNPLEYDL
+1945 
-1955 KGLVWNA
+1955 
-1962 IPLGYAVPLIE
+1962 
-1973 KTIGREL
+1973 
-1980 TLQEEQNLRR
+1980 
-1990 GTKSKDEL
+1990 
-1998 FNFSDKVTNDIFR
+1998 DIFR
-2011 SVNVSEQEIRDDRV
+2011 TPSFFSENAEEAGAYAEVSRFFKRQKILTSKYKIVSAPVAIPERIQSHSTIDDIPANEFGTIVSVGD
-2025 LVTSIDAIA
+2025 
-2034 QIAFNFGHD
+2034 
-2043 VFVGKNINEG
+2043 
-2053 IVHTEVVV
+2053 VVV
-2061 RDADPLINALTAQ
+2061 RVNSRRDVEIFDNLVSVSGTYSFENRDVSIRRADNRKKARSYQREYREFVDKIVPPGTGEGGRVYPIYLSIKNPIQLGALEANRLGKRLNAMTDKEISDYIADLERQGYDGIETVSDEAAMDVEARDAWGGIPRQWIPFRENQIKSAFNENP
-2074 TKRVTDAEFESF
+2074 TDAPEISF
-2086 AREDER
+2086 AREDES
-2092 DAAFQKMQAERRAAQ
+2092 DAEFQRQQAERRAAQ
-2107 AEVMKDL
+2107 ELRMKDL
-2114 SPREQALIIEA
+2114 SPREQGNIIEA
-2125 GVADYDEILDLK
+2125 GVADYYEILDLK

-2222 IASLEEQITTT
+2222 IASLEEQITAT

-2334 GRREGLVAGQ
+2334 GRNEGLVAGQ
-2344 VAGQQALKP
+2344 VAGQQTLKP

-2813 VTRYYPRIRNQDAAG
+2813 VTRYYPRIRNMDAAG

-2908 GSGTASGVR
+2908 GAGTASGVR

-3005 SRRHQMQMKSI
+3005 SRRHQMQMNSI

-3131 SFFAATSRTDGNAGW
+3131 SYFAATSRTDGNAGW

-3237 SDVMSV
+3237 SDVMSN

>member
-1 MTSFQQTLN
+1 
-10 EWSDALGKQID
+10 
-21 VADEQQPDGIDITD
+21 
-35 DLGNSISQWES
+35 
-46 MLNDQVA
+46 
-53 APGSRSTDQ
+53 
-62 DLMRGAA
+62 
-69 ESNKFESVLPDTPVI
+69 
-84 SLREVSRG
+84 
-92 FQQNMQSTAQ
+92 
-102 AIATPAMRS
+102 
-111 QAILAVM
+111 
-118 KPLQML
+118 
-124 TPWLPAF
+124 
-131 TSEYD
+131 
-136 RAVADQLSMLVEPA
+136 
-150 GSGLTAQDLQSEL
+150 
-163 IATRGAQQ
+163 
-171 GLAEGQKEGFAA
+171 
-183 DVSRGIGQSL
+183 
-193 PSTIAMIGSLG
+193 
-204 TGTPLVAA
+204 
-212 QMASLAFVPLSSFT
+212 
-226 GGQLNYVNDLEQ
+226 
-238 ENLELAMSGEPLKQ
+238 
-252 FDPIEMANRG
+252 
-262 LASAAIESFTEFGGA
+262 
-277 AIGAKVI
+277 
-284 GKIAQGA
+284 
-291 AAQSAAKFA
+291 
-300 VNKFAKIGAARAAGE
+300 
-315 VVKRTGS
+315 
-322 KAGQAFVAANNGLA
+322 
-336 SITPGFLYRT
+336 
-346 GQIAAVSGVE
+346 
-356 EASEELVSGI
+356 
-366 LNAPFTH
+366 
-373 APLSKDVS
+373 
-381 DALYSMAVGGVAGGV
+381 
-396 GGAGSGLGL
+396 
-405 AGRTALVNRS
+405 
-415 DAFRPENDKE
+415 
-425 RILRQNHDQ
+425 
-434 AMKARSNWDS
+434 
-444 NLEEA
+444 
-449 QKDRI
+449 
-454 SASLDTIEGMTP
+454 
-466 DERATY
+466 
-472 VKELADRK
+472 
-480 ADILTNAEAT
+480 
-490 LAERQEVDVA
+490 
-500 LTGAQE
+500 
-506 ALAKAKAA
+506 
-514 EAAGTVTPATENDVY
+514 
-529 EAEFGLL
+529 
-536 VLQEKAKELDNQ
+536 
-548 IKLANTDHMIAN
+548 
-560 AEYSAIAEKISDLP
+560 
-574 MTVVKS
+574 
-580 TPAEVLSSIGTR
+580 
-592 VNKTLSETKAPK
+592 
-604 WGKKITDE
+604 
-612 MKALGVEVSW
+612 
-622 FTPDANSTFSPGFH
+622 
-636 TRRTPGVI
+636 
-644 YLNSKSDQQRVRAV
+644 
-658 ALEEA
+658 
-663 FHDIQMF
+663 
-670 RPDVAKAFADNAGL
+670 
-684 APIYEAAVD
+684 
-693 YIGRAEGETGAIAR
+693 
-707 MDEAAIA
+707 
-714 QAENAI
+714 
-720 DQVTGEQPAQ
+720 
-730 ISQATRRA
+730 
-738 GAARISQEGEANAF
+738 
-752 ARAMAGIKA
+752 
-761 KGAMSSLTRLAA
+761 
-773 RTGLMG
+773 
-779 RESLAALAVV
+779 
-789 DRVAR
+789 
-794 AAAVERASGRQGD
+794 
-807 STLSPLARTLMWAS
+807 MWAS
-821 DMDVNFARDIPTAD
+821 DMDVDFARDIPTAD

-843 PPAAPVAAKPKMD
+843 PPPAPVAAKPKMD

-982 KTNSFYQNLMIEI
+982 KTNSFYQNLMVEI

-1000 DLNVSTMDMWMAI
+1000 DTNVSTMDMWMAI

-1114 EYDLQDKDINAAKFD
+1114 EYNLQDKDINAAKFD
-1129 FSTAL
+1129 FNTAL

-1147 STASGAPIPGI
+1147 STTSGSPLPGI

-1165 QFEYQR
+1165 VFEYQR
-1171 ALYPIIFPDKV
+1171 ALAPVLFPNGKDIV
-1182 DVIAQMVGLPQGAT
+1182 AEMVGLPQGDT

-1201 AWESKTQTGLQAFA
+1201 AWESKVQTGIQSFV
-1215 AAPTEKSGKAK
+1215 AAPTDKSGKAK
-1226 KLRPSAVKLLD
+1226 RLKPSAIKLLD
-1237 LASRIR
+1237 LAARIR
-1243 GYVLT
+1243 GYALT
-1248 QDAVAYHTAIFD
+1248 QDAVAYHTAVFD
-1260 DAQIRHNGIQLNTKN
+1260 DAKIRHNGIELRTNR
-1275 ALSHQEIELF
+1275 ALSHQEVELF
-1285 YRALN
+1285 YRALH
-1290 EKFNRWDLA
+1290 EKFDRWDLN

-1307 RVLNFTA
+1307 RVLNFTQ
-1314 FDESQKPVSNKEFK
+1314 FDKSQKPVSNKEFK
-1328 KAFDEIVTSLPD
+1328 DAWQTIVQSLPD
-1340 TFGGGIVDSVT
+1340 TFGGGIVGSAS
-1351 FRSDGNLVSN
+1351 FRSEGNNVSN
-1361 DWSKDKNGEEYLA
+1361 DWSKDKNGEGYLDRITA
-1374 SIERERPDLLQQVR
+1374 ERPDILGQVR
-1388 DLRTAVQTVNDQF
+1388 DLRLAVQTVNDQF
-1401 VAKYGWDKAGVS
+1401 VAKYGWDKAGIS
-1413 FARPQRFGI
+1413 FARSDERRAVGNRVEQPAAGTLTPLAGSPVIQGFTGPDPSIVDVAQRYAASRGIEFKRQAEYADVDPDRAARIADAYQTMVHDPQNPAVADAYKQLIEQTTAQYQMLVDAGYQFYFFDQENDPYADQPGGFANPYNAVRDLRANKRMAVFPSESGFGSGATDI
-1422 DVVRGRDFGVTAK
+1422 DVSDNPLLADTGLQWAFG
-1435 YGTKQK
+1435 
-1441 GSVSVLGFHFSRARR
+1441 
-1456 EVLDSTFYGTGIKD
+1456 
-1470 AGSERV
+1470 
-1476 RAAKDKRLKNRTFF
+1476 
-1490 YVDRGVGYVYEELG
+1490 
-1504 VQPEGF
+1504 
-1510 LPEGGVGTDMHGVN
+1510 
-1524 LRNMYDAIADP
+1524 
-1535 LGFVAKGKTK
+1535 
-1545 ADGNRFWF
+1545 
-1553 NGVETAILDAGFDGV
+1553 
-1568 YMPNAMSSVGVAVL
+1568 
-1582 LGKHKVKVQYLG
+1582 
-1594 RRDAR
+1594 
-1599 TGKML
+1599 
-1604 TKRELQLQESYAR
+1604 
-1617 PETPDQQSVNAAAT
+1617 TPD
-1631 QDLQFVKNLGG
+1631 G
-1642 TTGAKLYQAT
+1642 TL
-1652 DGQQYVVKQGAS
+1652 
-1664 PDHVLSEYAVNNI
+1664 
-1677 YAAAGVPVPAHA
+1677 
-1689 LDARDPQQPKQ
+1689 
-1700 LTKYVAGTSLG
+1700 
-1711 DLTGKKFDAAVG
+1711 
-1723 DLQKNFVVD
+1723 
-1732 ALVANWDVIG
+1732 
-1742 TDSDNVLLPSD
+1742 
-1753 GGEILRIDNGGSLTF
+1753 
-1768 RAQGGIKT
+1768 
-1776 FGSKVLELDS
+1776 
-1786 MRLSYQ
+1786 
-1792 GRQVF
+1792 
-1797 GQLTNAAVAQQIQDL
+1797 
-1812 MPKREAILSATP
+1812 
-1824 VELRQV
+1824 
-1830 MSDRL
+1830 
-1835 DYLAD
+1835 
-1840 WAQQNEGNNRVASVM
+1840 
-1855 QTDTASFARIP
+1855 
-1866 TPNFYKEVEE
+1866 
-1876 GKRQW
+1876 
-1881 VLPDADGNPTR
+1881 
-1892 LYHGTW
+1892 
-1898 ETAQPI
+1898 
-1904 DPFVSQTGLRYFGKQ
+1904 
-1919 AMSFTDDPEIA
+1919 
-1930 NQFAAREGQILPVFV
+1930 
-1945 SAVNPLEYDL
+1945 
-1955 KGLVWNA
+1955 
-1962 IPLGYAVPLIE
+1962 
-1973 KTIGREL
+1973 
-1980 TLQEEQNLRR
+1980 
-1990 GTKSKDEL
+1990 
-1998 FNFSDKVTNDIFR
+1998 
-2011 SVNVSEQEIRDDRV
+2011 
-2025 LVTSIDAIA
+2025 
-2034 QIAFNFGHD
+2034 
-2043 VFVGKNINEG
+2043 
-2053 IVHTEVVV
+2053 
-2061 RDADPLINALTAQ
+2061 
-2074 TKRVTDAEFESF
+2074 KRVTANDLFRAVHDAMGHSIEGAGFRARGEENAWQAHVRLFTGSAIGAMTSETRGQNSWLNFGPFGEKNKAAKVEDTTFADQKVGLMPSFTWEDGRVPDESF

-2092 DAAFQKMQAERRAAQ
+2092 DAAFQKMQADRRAAQ

-2191 DQRLG
+2191 EQRLG

-2289 VAGQQA
+2289 VAGQQT

-2334 GRREGLVAGQ
+2334 GRNEGLVAGQ

-2373 ELKATVRSDARAAQ
+2373 ELKATVRNDARAAQ

-2643 LALELEGKEDG
+2643 LALELEGVEDG

-2813 VTRYYPRIRNQDAAG
+2813 VTRYYPRIRNMDAAG

-2849 GFANARTGG
+2849 GFANARVGG
-2858 FAPLIYTDM
+2858 SQPLIYTDM

-3025 RAQLGNAL
+3025 RAQLGSAL

-3053 DAINAARDVNRAGVM
+3053 DAINAAGDANRAGVM

-3131 SFFAATSRTDGNAGW
+3131 SYFAATSRTDGNAGW

-3182 IVSGTTI
+3182 IVSGATI

-3230 SVPTQLA
+3230 SIPTQLA
-3237 SDVMSV
+3237 GDVMSV

-3273 AQDLVNEAKDAL
+3273 AQDVVNEAKDAL

-3291 TDMMQAVIGGSLA
+3291 TDMMFAIVGGSLA

-3333 QKTPREKLLDSMER
+3333 QKTPREKLLDSIER

>member
-1 MTSFQQTLN
+1 MTSLQQTLDD
-10 EWSDALGKQID
+10 WSSILAKPIS
-21 VADEQQPDGIDITD
+21 AAPTPPSDGVDITD
-35 DLGNSISQWES
+35 YLGQALEKSYALMSSE
-46 MLNDQVA
+46 DT
-53 APGSRSTDQ
+53 APGSSTADQ
-62 DLMRGAA
+62 DLIASAA
-69 ESNKFESVLPDTPVI
+69 ESNKFETIMPDT
-84 SLREVSRG
+84 SWAGLNLREVARG
-92 FQQNMQSTAQ
+92 SQQQMSQ
-102 AIATPAMRS
+102 AASVVATPALRAEFMQS
-111 QAILAVM
+111 LM
-118 KPLQML
+118 KPYFAIAD
-124 TPWLPAF
+124 WLSPPQ
-131 TSEYD
+131 SEFEIAI
-136 RAVADQLSMLVEPA
+136 RNLAKREASQKLSMVFEPK
-150 GSGLTAQDLQSEL
+150 GSGLTASPQDLQSEI
-163 IATRGAQQ
+163 IALRGTQQ
-171 GLAEGQKEGFAA
+171 GLAQGQQEGFAG

-193 PSTIAMIGSLG
+193 PSLAVTAGTLATGGSLLPMMLASQV
-204 TGTPLVAA
+204 TTPMSSYTNS
-212 QMASLAFVPLSSFT
+212 QLA
-226 GGQLNYVNDLEQ
+226 YIDDLEQ
-238 ENLELAMSGEPLKQ
+238 RRYDQALAGETLSE
-252 FDPIEMANRG
+252 FDPVEMGNRAEVGAIIETTAE
-262 LASAAIESFTEFGGA
+262 AGGA
-277 AIGAKVI
+277 AFGAKFI
-284 GKIAQGA
+284 GKVAKGLGTS
-291 AAQSAAKFA
+291 SAARYA
-300 VNKFAKIGAARAAGE
+300 TNKFAKTGAVKAATE
-315 VVKRTGS
+315 VVRRSNST
-322 KAGQAFVAANNGLA
+322 AGRLFNAANEGVMNF
-336 SITPGFLYRT
+336 TPGFIYR
-346 GQIAAVSGVE
+346 GAQVAGISGFE
-356 EASEELVSGI
+356 EAGEELFAGI
-366 LNAPFTH
+366 ANAPFTY
-373 APLSKDVS
+373 APLGQDVN
-381 DALYSMAVGGVAGGV
+381 DALYSMAVASVS
-396 GGAGSGLGL
+396 GGASGAASSGGL
-405 AGRTALVNRS
+405 AVREAVVNRN
-415 DAFRPENDKE
+415 DAFRPETDRE
-425 RILRQNHDQ
+425 RIVRQTHSD
-434 AMKARSNWDS
+434 AMKARSNWS
-444 NLEEA
+444 EGLE
-449 QKDRI
+449 QTQRDRI
-454 SASLDTIEGMTP
+454 AAKLDTIEGMTP
-466 DERATY
+466 DERGEY
-472 VKELADRK
+472 VMALADRK
-480 ADILTNAEAT
+480 AEIIANAEGT
-490 LAERQEVDVA
+490 LADRQEVDVA
-500 LTGAQE
+500 MTGAQE
-506 ALAKAKAA
+506 VLDKAKAA
-514 EAAGTVTPATENDVY
+514 AGTASPTADQDIY
-529 EAEFGLL
+529 EAEFALL
-536 VLQEKAKELDNQ
+536 VLQDKAKQLDEQ
-548 IKLANTDHMIAN
+548 LVLANTDHMIAT
-560 AEYSAIAEKISDLP
+560 AEHGAVAEKISDMP
-574 MTVVKS
+574 ATVVRS
-580 TPAEVLSSIGTR
+580 TPVEVLASVGTR
-592 VNKTLSETKAPK
+592 SGVALNETKAPR
-604 WGKKITDE
+604 WGKKIANE
-612 MKALGVEVSW
+612 MEALGTQVVW
-622 FTPDANSTFSPGFH
+622 YTPADKKSSNPGFH
-636 TRRTPGVI
+636 SRRTPGVI
-644 YLNSKSDQQRVRAV
+644 YLNAASNQQRVRAV

-670 RPDVAKAFADNAGL
+670 RPDIAQAFVDKAGL
-684 APIYEAAVD
+684 LPVYDAALEYVSR
-693 YIGRAEGETGAIAR
+693 GGAETAAIER
-707 MDEAAIA
+707 QDEAAFA
-714 QAENAI
+714 QMENVA
-720 DQVTGEQPAQ
+720 DTLEGKTSD
-730 ISQATRRA
+730 ISPNTARA

-773 RTGLMG
+773 RSGLMG
-779 RESLAALAVV
+779 RESLAAMAVV

-794 AAAVERASGRQGD
+794 SAAVEAVSGRTGD
-807 STLSPLARTLMWAS
+807 ATLSPLARTLMWAS
-821 DMDVNFARDIPTAD
+821 DMDVDFARDIPTAD

-973 KNGQAWGGI
+973 KNGQAWSGI
-982 KTNSFYQNLMIEI
+982 KTNSFYQNLMVEI

-1000 DLNVSTMDMWMAI
+1000 DTNVSTMDMWMAI

-1020 VLDQGPKYRFAERET
+1020 VLDQGSKYRFAERET

-1078 EMVNKVDPKTG
+1078 EMVTKVDPDTG

-1147 STASGAPIPGI
+1147 STTSGAPIPGI

-1165 QFEYQR
+1165 VFEYQR
-1171 ALYPIIFPDKV
+1171 ALAPVLFPNGKDIV
-1182 DVIAQMVGLPQGAT
+1182 AEMVGLPQGDT

-1201 AWESKTQTGLQAFA
+1201 AWESKVQTGIQSFV
-1215 AAPTEKSGKAK
+1215 AAPTDKSGKAK
-1226 KLRPSAVKLLD
+1226 RLKPSAIKLLD
-1237 LASRIR
+1237 LAARIR
-1243 GYVLT
+1243 GYALT
-1248 QDAVAYHTAIFD
+1248 QDAVAYHTAVFD
-1260 DAQIRHNGIQLNTKN
+1260 DAKIRHNGIELRTNR

-1285 YRALN
+1285 YRALH
-1290 EKFNRWDLA
+1290 EKFNRWDLN

-1307 RVLNFTA
+1307 RVLNFTQ
-1314 FDESQKPVSNKEFK
+1314 FDKSQKPVSNKEFK
-1328 KAFDEIVTSLPD
+1328 DAWQTIVQSLPD
-1340 TFGGGIVDSVT
+1340 TFGGGIVGSAS
-1351 FRSDGNLVSN
+1351 FRSEGNNVSN
-1361 DWSKDKNGEEYLA
+1361 DWSKDKNGEGYLDRITA
-1374 SIERERPDLLQQVR
+1374 ERPDILGQVR
-1388 DLRTAVQTVNDQF
+1388 NLRLAVQAVNDQF

-1413 FARPQRFGI
+1413 FARS
-1422 DVVRGRDFGVTAK
+1422 DE
-1435 YGTKQK
+1435 
-1441 GSVSVLGFHFSRARR
+1441 RR
-1456 EVLDSTFYGTGIKD
+1456 T
-1470 AGSERV
+1470 
-1476 RAAKDKRLKNRTFF
+1476 
-1490 YVDRGVGYVYEELG
+1490 VG
-1504 VQPEGF
+1504 
-1510 LPEGGVGTDMHGVN
+1510 
-1524 LRNMYDAIADP
+1524 
-1535 LGFVAKGKTK
+1535 
-1545 ADGNRFWF
+1545 
-1553 NGVETAILDAGFDGV
+1553 NGVEQPAAGTLTPLAGSPVIQGFTGPDPSIVDVAKRYAASRGIDFKRQAEYADVDPERAVRIADAYQTMVHDPQNPAVADAYEQLIEQTTAQYQMLVDAGYQFYFFDEKNDPYADQPGGFGNP
-1568 YMPNAMSSVGVAVL
+1568 YNAVRDLRANKRMAVFPSESGFGSGATDIDVSNNPL
-1582 LGKHKVKVQYLG
+1582 LA
-1594 RRDAR
+1594 D
-1599 TGKML
+1599 TG
-1604 TKRELQLQESYAR
+1604 LQWAFG
-1617 PETPDQQSVNAAAT
+1617 TPD
-1631 QDLQFVKNLGG
+1631 G
-1642 TTGAKLYQAT
+1642 TL
-1652 DGQQYVVKQGAS
+1652 
-1664 PDHVLSEYAVNNI
+1664 
-1677 YAAAGVPVPAHA
+1677 
-1689 LDARDPQQPKQ
+1689 
-1700 LTKYVAGTSLG
+1700 
-1711 DLTGKKFDAAVG
+1711 
-1723 DLQKNFVVD
+1723 
-1732 ALVANWDVIG
+1732 
-1742 TDSDNVLLPSD
+1742 
-1753 GGEILRIDNGGSLTF
+1753 
-1768 RAQGGIKT
+1768 
-1776 FGSKVLELDS
+1776 
-1786 MRLSYQ
+1786 
-1792 GRQVF
+1792 
-1797 GQLTNAAVAQQIQDL
+1797 
-1812 MPKREAILSATP
+1812 
-1824 VELRQV
+1824 
-1830 MSDRL
+1830 
-1835 DYLAD
+1835 
-1840 WAQQNEGNNRVASVM
+1840 
-1855 QTDTASFARIP
+1855 
-1866 TPNFYKEVEE
+1866 
-1876 GKRQW
+1876 
-1881 VLPDADGNPTR
+1881 
-1892 LYHGTW
+1892 
-1898 ETAQPI
+1898 
-1904 DPFVSQTGLRYFGKQ
+1904 
-1919 AMSFTDDPEIA
+1919 
-1930 NQFAAREGQILPVFV
+1930 
-1945 SAVNPLEYDL
+1945 
-1955 KGLVWNA
+1955 
-1962 IPLGYAVPLIE
+1962 
-1973 KTIGREL
+1973 
-1980 TLQEEQNLRR
+1980 
-1990 GTKSKDEL
+1990 
-1998 FNFSDKVTNDIFR
+1998 
-2011 SVNVSEQEIRDDRV
+2011 
-2025 LVTSIDAIA
+2025 
-2034 QIAFNFGHD
+2034 
-2043 VFVGKNINEG
+2043 
-2053 IVHTEVVV
+2053 
-2061 RDADPLINALTAQ
+2061 
-2074 TKRVTDAEFESF
+2074 KRVTANDLFRAVHDAMGHSIEGAGFRARGEENAWQAHVRLFTGSAIGAMTSETRGQNSWLNFGPFGEKNKAAKVEDTTFADQKVGLMPSFTWEDGRVPDESF

-2092 DAAFQKMQAERRAAQ
+2092 DADYMAAVERGDMETAQRMVDEKAKAAGYNVDVFRGDASAFKKFSKLRQGENFAEYDGVFPRGFFWFTTSEQNAVWYANKAARNGGIPTVRRFYLNPGNIFVYPIEDSANEGLYGVPGEESELQELGNYDSMLIHPQAKWQFVRDESGELQTTLDEGKQKHYAVTNPTQIKSADPITYDESGNVVPLSRRFDDTNVDISFSRGDERDVAFQKMQADRRAAQ

-2181 RRLNAMTMLA
+2181 RKLNAMTMLA

-2222 IASLEEQITTT
+2222 IASLEEQITAT
-2233 RDAVAAAKKS
+2233 RDAVVAAKRS

-2334 GRREGLVAGQ
+2334 GRNEGLVAGQ
-2344 VAGQQALKP
+2344 VAGQQTLKP

-2373 ELKATVRSDARAAQ
+2373 ELKATVRNDARAAQ

-2438 LDDVAERNRIIRKIT
+2438 LDDVAERNRIIRKIV

-2508 KRLNKRGMKVSARKQ
+2508 KRLNKRGMKVAARKQ

-2576 AVALYDIDR
+2576 AVALYDTDR

-2596 ARYAD
+2596 VRYAD

-2643 LALELEGKEDG
+2643 LSLELEGKEDG

-2754 ETSTTL
+2754 ETSSIL

-2767 DIRNLRANLTVGQRD
+2767 DIRNIRANLTVGQRD

-2813 VTRYYPRIRNQDAAG
+2813 VTRYYPRIRNMEGIG

-2849 GFANARTGG
+2849 GFANARVGG
-2858 FAPLIYTDM
+2858 SQPLIYTDM

-2887 YRDAITVLNDPKVV
+2887 YRDAMTVLNDPKVV

-2947 AMNPSTIAKVLVG
+2947 AMNPSTIAKVLIG

-3033 TAVRDNLRATG
+3033 IAVRDNLRATG

-3053 DAINAARDVNRAGVM
+3053 DAIDAARDANRAGVM

-3131 SFFAATSRTDGNAGW
+3131 SYFAATSRTDGNAGW

-3156 LKARNQ
+3156 IKARNQ

-3200 ISLFAG
+3200 ISLFAS

-3220 NKAWWENTLV
+3220 NKSWWENTLV

-3237 SDVMSV
+3237 GDVMSV

-3273 AQDLVNEAKDAL
+3273 AQDVVNEAKDAL

-3291 TDMMQAVIGGSLA
+3291 TDMMFAVVGGSLA

-3320 MRSLELGESAAKV
+3320 MRSLELGESASKV
-3333 QKTPREKLLDSMER
+3333 QKTPREKLLDSIER

>member
-1 MTSFQQTLN
+1 MTSFQQSIDR
-10 EWSDALGKQID
+10 WSNLLDKPLA
-21 VADEQQPDGIDITD
+21 AAEPPPADGIDITD
-35 DLGNSISQWES
+35 NFGSLISEARAA
-46 MLNDQVA
+46 LTDATA
-53 APGSRSTDQ
+53 APGSATADQ
-62 DLMRGAA
+62 DLIASAA
-69 ESNKFESVLPDTPVI
+69 ESNKFETMMPDT
-84 SLREVSRG
+84 SWAGLNLREVARG
-92 FQQNMQSTAQ
+92 SQQQMSQ
-102 AIATPAMRS
+102 AAAVIATPSLRAELIQS
-111 QAILAVM
+111 LM
-118 KPLQML
+118 KPAAKIAEWLNPPKTEYELAIQNL
-124 TPWLPAF
+124 TKRNLAQ
-131 TSEYD
+131 
-136 RAVADQLSMLVEPA
+136 QLSMAVEPA
-150 GSGLTAQDLQSEL
+150 GSGLTASPQDLQSEI
-163 IATRGAQQ
+163 IALRGTQQ
-171 GLAEGQKEGFAA
+171 GLAQGQQEGFMG
-183 DVSRGIGQSL
+183 DVSRGVGQSA
-193 PSTIAMIGSLG
+193 P
-204 TGTPLVAA
+204 
-212 QMASLAFVPLSSFT
+212 SLAVTAGTLAT
-226 GGQLNYVNDLEQ
+226 GGALLPMVLASQVTIPMSSYTNSQLAYIDDLEQ
-238 ENLELAMSGEPLKQ
+238 QRYDQALAGETLSE
-252 FDPIEMANRG
+252 FDPVEMGRRAEIGAIIETTAE
-262 LASAAIESFTEFGGA
+262 AGGA
-277 AIGAKVI
+277 AFGASAITKVAK
-284 GKIAQGA
+284 GVGTS
-291 AAQSAAKFA
+291 SAARFA
-300 VNKFAKIGAARAAGE
+300 TNKFAKTGAAKAATEVVRRSGSAAG
-315 VVKRTGS
+315 R
-322 KAGQAFVAANNGLA
+322 AFAAANEGLMNF
-336 SITPGFLYRT
+336 TPGFIYRA
-346 GQIAAVSGVE
+346 GQIAAISGAE
-356 EASEELVSGI
+356 EAGEELFAGI
-366 LNAPFTH
+366 ANAPFTY
-373 APLSKDVS
+373 APLGQDVN

-396 GGAGSGLGL
+396 SGAASSVGL
-405 AGRTALVNRS
+405 AGREAVINRN
-415 DAFRPENDKE
+415 DAFRPETDRE
-425 RILRQNHDQ
+425 RIVRQTHSD
-434 AMKARSNWDS
+434 AMKARSNWS
-444 NLEEA
+444 EGLE
-449 QKDRI
+449 QTQRDRI
-454 SASLDTIEGMTP
+454 AAKLDTIEGMTP
-466 DERATY
+466 DERGTY
-472 VKELADRK
+472 VMALADRK
-480 ADILTNAEAT
+480 AEIIANAEGT

-500 LTGAQE
+500 MTGAQE
-506 ALAKAKAA
+506 VLDKAKAA
-514 EAAGTVTPATENDVY
+514 AGTASPTADQDIY
-529 EAEFGLL
+529 EAEFALL
-536 VLQEKAKELDNQ
+536 VLQDKAKQLDQ
-548 IKLANTDHMIAN
+548 QLVMANTDHMIAT
-560 AEYSAIAEKISDLP
+560 AEHGAVAEKISDMP
-574 MTVVKS
+574 ATVVRS
-580 TPAEVLSSIGTR
+580 TPVEVLASVGTR
-592 VNKTLSETKAPK
+592 SGVALNETKAPR
-604 WGKKITDE
+604 WGKKIANE
-612 MKALGVEVSW
+612 MEALGTQVVW
-622 FTPDANSTFSPGFH
+622 YTPADKKSSNPGFH
-636 TRRTPGVI
+636 SRRTPGVI
-644 YLNSKSDQQRVRAV
+644 YLNAASNQQRVRAV

-670 RPDVAKAFADNAGL
+670 RPDIAQAFVDKAGL
-684 APIYEAAVD
+684 LPVYDAALEYVSR
-693 YIGRAEGETGAIAR
+693 GGAETAAIER
-707 MDEAAIA
+707 QDEAAFA
-714 QAENAI
+714 QAENVAA
-720 DQVTGEQPAQ
+720 TLEGETSD
-730 ISQATRRA
+730 ISPNTARA

-773 RTGLMG
+773 RSGLMG
-779 RESLAALAVV
+779 RESLAAMAVV

-794 AAAVERASGRQGD
+794 SAAIEAVSGKTGD
-807 STLSPLARTLMWAS
+807 ATLSPLARTLMWAS
-821 DMDVNFARDIPTAD
+821 DMDVDFARDIPTAD

-843 PPAAPVAAKPKMD
+843 PPPAPVAAKPKMD

-982 KTNSFYQNLMIEI
+982 KTNSFYQNLMVEI

-1000 DLNVSTMDMWMAI
+1000 DTNVSTMDMWMAI

-1114 EYDLQDKDINAAKFD
+1114 EYNLQDKDINAAKFD
-1129 FSTAL
+1129 FNTAL

-1147 STASGAPIPGI
+1147 STTSGSPLPGI

-1165 QFEYQR
+1165 VFEYQR
-1171 ALYPIIFPDKV
+1171 ALAPVLFPNGKDIV
-1182 DVIAQMVGLPQGAT
+1182 AEMVGLPQGDT

-1201 AWESKTQTGLQAFA
+1201 AWESKVQTGIQSFV
-1215 AAPTEKSGKAK
+1215 AAPTDKSGKAK
-1226 KLRPSAVKLLD
+1226 RLKPSAIKLLD
-1237 LASRIR
+1237 LAARIR
-1243 GYVLT
+1243 GYALT
-1248 QDAVAYHTAIFD
+1248 QDAVAYHTAVFD
-1260 DAQIRHNGIQLNTKN
+1260 DAKIRHNGIELRTNR
-1275 ALSHQEIELF
+1275 ALSHQEVELF
-1285 YRALN
+1285 YRALH
-1290 EKFNRWDLA
+1290 EKFDRWDLN

-1307 RVLNFTA
+1307 RVLNFTQ
-1314 FDESQKPVSNKEFK
+1314 FDKSQKPVSNKEFK
-1328 KAFDEIVTSLPD
+1328 DAWQTIVQSLPD
-1340 TFGGGIVDSVT
+1340 TFGGGIVGSAS
-1351 FRSDGNLVSN
+1351 FRSEGNNVSN
-1361 DWSKDKNGEEYLA
+1361 DWSKDKNGEGYLDRITA
-1374 SIERERPDLLQQVR
+1374 ERPDILGQVR
-1388 DLRTAVQTVNDQF
+1388 DLRLAVQTVNDQF
-1401 VAKYGWDKAGVS
+1401 VAKYGWDKAGIS
-1413 FARPQRFGI
+1413 FARSDERRAVGNRVEQPAAGTLTPLAGSPVIQGFTGPDPSIVDVAQRYAASRGIEFKRQAEYADVDPDRAARIADAYQTMVHDPQNPAVADAYKQLIEQTTAQYQMLVDAGYQFYFFDQENDPYADQPGGFANPYNAVRDLRANKRMAVFPSESGFGSGATDI
-1422 DVVRGRDFGVTAK
+1422 DVSDNPLLADTGLQWAFG
-1435 YGTKQK
+1435 
-1441 GSVSVLGFHFSRARR
+1441 
-1456 EVLDSTFYGTGIKD
+1456 
-1470 AGSERV
+1470 
-1476 RAAKDKRLKNRTFF
+1476 
-1490 YVDRGVGYVYEELG
+1490 
-1504 VQPEGF
+1504 
-1510 LPEGGVGTDMHGVN
+1510 
-1524 LRNMYDAIADP
+1524 
-1535 LGFVAKGKTK
+1535 
-1545 ADGNRFWF
+1545 
-1553 NGVETAILDAGFDGV
+1553 
-1568 YMPNAMSSVGVAVL
+1568 
-1582 LGKHKVKVQYLG
+1582 
-1594 RRDAR
+1594 
-1599 TGKML
+1599 
-1604 TKRELQLQESYAR
+1604 
-1617 PETPDQQSVNAAAT
+1617 TPD
-1631 QDLQFVKNLGG
+1631 G
-1642 TTGAKLYQAT
+1642 TL
-1652 DGQQYVVKQGAS
+1652 
-1664 PDHVLSEYAVNNI
+1664 
-1677 YAAAGVPVPAHA
+1677 
-1689 LDARDPQQPKQ
+1689 
-1700 LTKYVAGTSLG
+1700 
-1711 DLTGKKFDAAVG
+1711 
-1723 DLQKNFVVD
+1723 
-1732 ALVANWDVIG
+1732 
-1742 TDSDNVLLPSD
+1742 
-1753 GGEILRIDNGGSLTF
+1753 
-1768 RAQGGIKT
+1768 
-1776 FGSKVLELDS
+1776 
-1786 MRLSYQ
+1786 
-1792 GRQVF
+1792 
-1797 GQLTNAAVAQQIQDL
+1797 
-1812 MPKREAILSATP
+1812 
-1824 VELRQV
+1824 
-1830 MSDRL
+1830 
-1835 DYLAD
+1835 
-1840 WAQQNEGNNRVASVM
+1840 
-1855 QTDTASFARIP
+1855 
-1866 TPNFYKEVEE
+1866 
-1876 GKRQW
+1876 
-1881 VLPDADGNPTR
+1881 
-1892 LYHGTW
+1892 
-1898 ETAQPI
+1898 
-1904 DPFVSQTGLRYFGKQ
+1904 
-1919 AMSFTDDPEIA
+1919 
-1930 NQFAAREGQILPVFV
+1930 
-1945 SAVNPLEYDL
+1945 
-1955 KGLVWNA
+1955 
-1962 IPLGYAVPLIE
+1962 
-1973 KTIGREL
+1973 
-1980 TLQEEQNLRR
+1980 
-1990 GTKSKDEL
+1990 
-1998 FNFSDKVTNDIFR
+1998 
-2011 SVNVSEQEIRDDRV
+2011 
-2025 LVTSIDAIA
+2025 
-2034 QIAFNFGHD
+2034 
-2043 VFVGKNINEG
+2043 
-2053 IVHTEVVV
+2053 
-2061 RDADPLINALTAQ
+2061 
-2074 TKRVTDAEFESF
+2074 KRVTANDLFRAVHDAMGHSIEGAGFRARGEENAWQAHVRLFTGSAIGAMTSETRGQNSWLNFGPFGEKNKAAKVEDTTFADQKVGLMPSFTWEDGRVPDESF

-2092 DAAFQKMQAERRAAQ
+2092 DAAFQKMQADRRAAQ

-2191 DQRLG
+2191 EQRLG

-2289 VAGQQA
+2289 VAGQQT

-2334 GRREGLVAGQ
+2334 GRNEGLVAGQ

-2373 ELKATVRSDARAAQ
+2373 ELKATVRNDARAAQ

-2643 LALELEGKEDG
+2643 LALELEGVEDG

-2813 VTRYYPRIRNQDAAG
+2813 VTRYYPRIRNMDAAG

-2849 GFANARTGG
+2849 GFANARVGG
-2858 FAPLIYTDM
+2858 SQPLIYTDM

-3025 RAQLGNAL
+3025 RAQLGSAL

-3053 DAINAARDVNRAGVM
+3053 DAINAAGDANRAGVM

-3131 SFFAATSRTDGNAGW
+3131 SYFAATSRTDGNAGW

-3182 IVSGTTI
+3182 IVSGATI

-3230 SVPTQLA
+3230 SIPTQLA
-3237 SDVMSV
+3237 GDVMSV

-3273 AQDLVNEAKDAL
+3273 AQDVVNEAKDAL

-3291 TDMMQAVIGGSLA
+3291 TDMMFAIVGGSLA

-3333 QKTPREKLLDSMER
+3333 EKTPREKLLDSMER